1 MVIKSLV
8 PALLVYDNKVML
20 YNNKAITFNL
30 LANEIEI
37 TNFTVNEVD
46 MGESVITMDVYFGPE
61 EEPGFNL
68 NWTVMYN
75 GETYHLK
82 SYAPP
87 GIKDL
92 KSLRYKYTLTFVS
105 EREDLK
111 FYPFSNIIKLTDG
124 TLQTIGTKFAFLA
137 DLTEFVG
144 RLNDNLTY
152 YYGARWKVVLNPDME
167 INPFR
172 ATVSVDKTTIWD
184 VLTQLYELYSVRWS
198 IEEDNGQISIKVG
211 FPAPEIEHI
220 FDYGD
225 VPMDEANADGTGLVS
240 IQRVNDQTD
249 IYTRLIGRGS
259 TRNLPYRYFKGAAGA
274 FVGDPDANAITELS
288 YYSNLMPKS
297 YRDYVRGWNDATA
310 GKDPAEG
317 NNPYYMLGYSDMK
330 AGRQMYPSDYADSP
344 MQEKWGVRVGV
355 LEDNE
360 EIYPSIQN
368 VWLGTLGRAD
378 EVIAVEEVTND
389 NVPEEDANF
398 PVEASTINAQIDVND
413 QQNMSGAYGHLY
425 ELEPYVMESDMLT
438 TLRPNQRISCDFLLR
453 LTAYI
458 QYLEYNSGPIIGNPP
473 NIEGKWI
480 GLWDQQWIMSP
491 LVDETSSIH
500 RWNYEILI
508 QAVDYTTGEVVATKT
523 LTPDDW
529 EYSAISIDLTVP
541 AAGNYKL
548 RITASAPKENQQ
560 QYTYLRTFATPDGLI
575 PYRVRDKQGD
585 PVEYKRWSANGFK
598 MTLNATNIKV
608 LNEVGI
614 GEYKQTFDIWI
625 KDIWGETG
633 SIVDVWWPKIGQREA
648 TVMFSDGLLAGE
660 DYEFVIAKD
669 PTLGNP
675 EAKDPE
681 TGDYWCIWEDDS
693 KQIETVDEEGNTIT
707 VKSKYRLSLIKS
719 DAELRASGLML
730 PNTKQNAKPGDHF
743 FLINIEMPHQYVLWA
758 EDKLQDYLEVELDR
772 VDDENPTFSAKPSAI
787 FCESFEERE
796 KLRPGTKI
804 RLHNNQ
810 LIGDTDLVLYI
821 NNLTIAYKEGKLLP
835 EWTITVSEEMVAS
848 KTSTSAIQGEI
859 RRLSSNIM
867 SSSQIVAEAAKTFET
882 LFLRKDGIAARSYSP
897 THFTED
903 VTFTHTM
910 SSDNFKPGGFGG
922 SGWGAYK
929 DNDGNSVFEVDR
941 LIVRRRADFN
951 EVAINQVT
959 FFQGKQVFSAAGGEI
974 VKIDDGDGY
983 WRCWVS
989 DPNNATGPAFVNNDL
1004 AYSQIVEPE
1013 STELNRFYW
1022 RRIIN
1027 VGSGFI
1033 DLSKTEAAEGSSEP
1047 VVGDKV
1053 VQLGNTS
1060 DTSRQSAIIIDVTQE
1075 GGALMTWLDD
1085 ITTFSLVAKDNINL
1099 GRIEGKT
1106 WAEVFGN
1113 LYVGNR
1119 ERTKYL
1125 KYESLADG
1133 KNELSFVGDVIR
1145 AAAEEAYFQGSFIA
1159 QGYIGVGSETKVE
1172 SVLVGMTAEDADVPS
1187 GVAASEG
1194 RIRFW
1199 AGKPF
1204 SERYDAP
1211 TKILEGGKLISSE
1224 AEIKGEIVAE
1234 SGSIGGFQ
1242 IGDGRIGSISGPNDP
1257 DPNNGMSLYDS
1268 FIKFSEKSSNPIVD
1282 VKVFM
1287 GTNVFPA
1294 TTGATCMARFESW
1307 RDDNLFGY
1315 NIGLLIDVR
1324 GGRQN
1329 EAIRIKNG
1337 CVSGLAYKT
1346 LRVNASTTI
1355 DHSVMYV
1362 SCYNTSEITI
1372 TLPAVVPG
1380 GAEGSFVIVR
1390 RNNSANVKVNGNGAQ
1405 ILRGSASLETSVG
1418 EGLGDAALFLWDGQ
1432 NWLYNHM
1439 MR

>member
-124 TLQTIGTKFAFLA
+124 TLQTIGMKFAFLA

-144 RLNDNLTY
+144 RLRDNLAY
-152 YYGARWKVVLNPDME
+152 YYGARWKVILNPDME

-211 FPAPEIEHI
+211 FPSPEIEHI

-389 NVPEEDANF
+389 NYAEAEEEGEFAYKSTEIKVDFPGMDTRRGPVVYDKPFTQSVTSEEMEVKATLPTLTFSIYGKETSTVPRG
-398 PVEASTINAQIDVND
+398 VERYTKWFDSN
-413 QQNMSGAYGHLY
+413 H
-425 ELEPYVMESDMLT
+425 
-438 TLRPNQRISCDFLLR
+438 
-453 LTAYI
+453 
-458 QYLEYNSGPIIGNPP
+458 LEYAELYVYVLSESNQAVFSKALNALTDMEYTDARGEVQN
-473 NIEGKWI
+473 EGK
-480 GLWDQQWIMSP
+480 SKF
-491 LVDETSSIH
+491 
-500 RWNYEILI
+500 EIQLPM
-508 QAVDYTTGEVVATKT
+508 GK
-523 LTPDDW
+523 
-529 EYSAISIDLTVP
+529 
-541 AAGNYKL
+541 
-548 RITASAPKENQQ
+548 
-560 QYTYLRTFATPDGLI
+560 
-575 PYRVRDKQGD
+575 YRVRTSVSFKCTTNPGSNQHYYMAVTTG
-585 PVEYKRWSANGFK
+585 RFSAAPAEG
-598 MTLNATNIKV
+598 
-608 LNEVGI
+608 VGP
-614 GEYKQTFDIWI
+614 YRQVFDIWI

-730 PNTKQNAKPGDHF
+730 PNTKHNAKPGDHF

-810 LIGDTDLVLYI
+810 LIGETDLVLYI

-897 THFTED
+897 THFTAE
-903 VTFTHTM
+903 VTFADTTM
-910 SSDNFKPGGFGG
+910 SDNFRQGGFGG
-922 SGWGAYK
+922 SGWGMYK
-929 DNDGNSVFEVDR
+929 NLDGSSVFEVDH
-941 LIVRRRADFN
+941 LFVRRKMNVN
-951 EVAINQVT
+951 EIVINQIT
-959 FFQGKQVFSAAGGEI
+959 AIGGKQVLTSASGTISEVEDIGEA
-974 VKIDDGDGY
+974 
-983 WRCWVS
+983 WRCYLEQT
-989 DPNNATGPAFVNNDL
+989 DGKQTNEFVVGDQ
-1004 AYSQIVEPE
+1004 AYSQMIGDIDE
-1013 STELNRFYW
+1013 STLENVFYW
-1022 RRIIN
+1022 RKVVGIGIN
-1027 VGSGFI
+1027 YI
-1033 DLSKTEAAEGSSEP
+1033 DLSKTDAATNSDEP
-1047 VVGDKV
+1047 HAGDNV
-1053 VQLGNTS
+1053 VQLGNPT
-1060 DTSRQSAIIIDVTQE
+1060 DTSRQSAIVIDVSRE

-1085 ITTFSLVAKDNINL
+1085 ITGYNLTAKDSINL

-1119 ERTKYL
+1119 DRTKYL

-1172 SVLVGMTAEDADVPS
+1172 SVLVGMTADDAAVPS

-1194 RIRFW
+1194 QIRFW

-1242 IGDGRIGSISGPNDP
+1242 IGSGRIGSISDPNDP
-1257 DPNNGMSLYDS
+1257 NPTNGMSLYDS

-1282 VKVFM
+1282 VNVFM
-1287 GTNVFPA
+1287 GTNVFSA

-1307 RDDNLFGY
+1307 RDDNMFGY

-1324 GGRQN
+1324 GGQQN
-1329 EAIRIKNG
+1329 EAIRIENG
-1337 CVSGLAYKT
+1337 YVSGLAYKT
-1346 LRVNASTTI
+1346 LRISASTTI

-1380 GAEGSFVIVR
+1380 GAEGNFVIVR
-1390 RNNSANVKVNGNGAQ
+1390 RNNSANVKVNGNGAR
-1405 ILRGSASLETSVG
+1405 ILRGSASLETRVG

-1432 NWLYNHM
+1432 YWLYNHM

>member
-124 TLQTIGTKFAFLA
+124 TLQTIGMKFAFLA

-144 RLNDNLTY
+144 RLSDNLTY

-198 IEEDNGQISIKVG
+198 IEEDNGQISIKIG

-389 NVPEEDANF
+389 NYAEAEEEGEFAYKSTEIKVDF
-398 PVEASTINAQIDVND
+398 PGMDTRRGPVVYDKLFTQSVTSEEMEVKATLPTLTFSIYGKETSTIPRGVERYTKWFDSDHLDYAELNVYVLSESGQVVFTKALNALTDMEYTDARGKV
-413 QQNMSGAYGHLY
+413 QN
-425 ELEPYVMESDMLT
+425 
-438 TLRPNQRISCDFLLR
+438 
-453 LTAYI
+453 
-458 QYLEYNSGPIIGNPP
+458 
-473 NIEGKWI
+473 EGKSKFEVQLPM
-480 GLWDQQWIMSP
+480 GKYH
-491 LVDETSSIH
+491 VRT
-500 RWNYEILI
+500 
-508 QAVDYTTGEVVATKT
+508 AVSFKCTKNPGSNQHYYMAVTTGRFSVA
-523 LTPDDW
+523 
-529 EYSAISIDLTVP
+529 P
-541 AAGNYKL
+541 AEG
-548 RITASAPKENQQ
+548 I
-560 QYTYLRTFATPDGLI
+560 G
-575 PYRVRDKQGD
+575 PYRQV
-585 PVEYKRWSANGFK
+585 
-598 MTLNATNIKV
+598 
-608 LNEVGI
+608 
-614 GEYKQTFDIWI
+614 FDIWI

-810 LIGDTDLVLYI
+810 LIGETDLVLYI

-897 THFTED
+897 THFTAE
-903 VTFTHTM
+903 VTFADTTM
-910 SSDNFKPGGFGG
+910 SDNFRQGGFGG
-922 SGWGAYK
+922 YGWGMYK
-929 DNDGNSVFEVDR
+929 NPDGSSVFEVDH
-941 LIVRRRADFN
+941 LFVRRKMNVN
-951 EVAINQVT
+951 EIVINQIT
-959 FFQGKQVFSAAGGEI
+959 AIGGKQVLTSASGTISEVEDIGEA
-974 VKIDDGDGY
+974 
-983 WRCWVS
+983 WRCYLEQTDGKQTNEFAVG
-989 DPNNATGPAFVNNDL
+989 DQ
-1004 AYSQIVEPE
+1004 AYSQMIGDIDA
-1013 STELNRFYW
+1013 STLENVFYW
-1022 RRIIN
+1022 RKVVGIGIN
-1027 VGSGFI
+1027 YI
-1033 DLSKTEAAEGSSEP
+1033 DLSKTDAATNSDEP
-1047 VVGDKV
+1047 HVGDNV
-1053 VQLGNTS
+1053 VQLGNPT
-1060 DTSRQSAIIIDVTQE
+1060 DTSRQSAIVIDVSRE

-1085 ITTFSLVAKDNINL
+1085 ITGYNLTAKDSINL

-1194 RIRFW
+1194 QIRFW

-1257 DPNNGMSLYDS
+1257 GPNNGMSLYDS

-1282 VKVFM
+1282 VNVFM

-1324 GGRQN
+1324 GGQQN
-1329 EAIRIKNG
+1329 EAIRIENG
-1337 CVSGLAYKT
+1337 YVSGLAYKT
-1346 LRVNASTTI
+1346 LRVSASTTI

-1380 GAEGSFVIVR
+1380 GAEGNFVIVR

-1405 ILRGSASLETSVG
+1405 ILRSSTSLETSVG
-1418 EGLGDAALFLWDGQ
+1418 EGLGDAAMFLWDGQ
-1432 NWLYNHM
+1432 YWLYNHM
-1439 MR
+1439 YR

>member
-68 NWTVMYN
+68 NWTVQYN

-92 KSLRYKYTLTFVS
+92 KSLRYKYALTFVS

-124 TLQTIGTKFAFLA
+124 TLQTIGMKFAFLA
-137 DLTEFVG
+137 DLAEFVG
-144 RLNDNLTY
+144 RLRDNLAY
-152 YYGARWKVVLNPDME
+152 YYGARWKVILNPDME

-198 IEEDNGQISIKVG
+198 IEEDNGQISIKIG

-389 NVPEEDANF
+389 NYAEAEEEGEFAYKSTQIKVDF
-398 PVEASTINAQIDVND
+398 PGMDTRRGPVVYDKLFTQSVTSEEMEVKATLPTLTFSIYGKETSTIPRGVERYTKWFDSDHLDYAELNVYVLSESGQVVFTKALNALTDMEYTDARGEV
-413 QQNMSGAYGHLY
+413 QN
-425 ELEPYVMESDMLT
+425 
-438 TLRPNQRISCDFLLR
+438 
-453 LTAYI
+453 
-458 QYLEYNSGPIIGNPP
+458 
-473 NIEGKWI
+473 EGKSKFEVQLPM
-480 GLWDQQWIMSP
+480 GKYH
-491 LVDETSSIH
+491 VRT
-500 RWNYEILI
+500 
-508 QAVDYTTGEVVATKT
+508 AVSFKCTKNPGSNQHYYMAVTTGRFSVA
-523 LTPDDW
+523 
-529 EYSAISIDLTVP
+529 P
-541 AAGNYKL
+541 AEG
-548 RITASAPKENQQ
+548 I
-560 QYTYLRTFATPDGLI
+560 G
-575 PYRVRDKQGD
+575 PYRQV
-585 PVEYKRWSANGFK
+585 
-598 MTLNATNIKV
+598 
-608 LNEVGI
+608 
-614 GEYKQTFDIWI
+614 FDIWI

-810 LIGDTDLVLYI
+810 LIGETDLVLYI

-867 SSSQIVAEAAKTFET
+867 SSSQLVAEAAKTFET

-897 THFTED
+897 THFTAE
-903 VTFTHTM
+903 VTFADTTM
-910 SSDNFKPGGFGG
+910 SDNFRQGGFGG
-922 SGWGAYK
+922 SGWGMYK
-929 DNDGNSVFEVDR
+929 NQDGSSVFEVDH
-941 LIVRRRADFN
+941 LFVRRKMNVN
-951 EVAINQVT
+951 EIVINQIT
-959 FFQGKQVFSAAGGEI
+959 AIGGKQVLTSASGTISEVEDIGEA
-974 VKIDDGDGY
+974 
-983 WRCWVS
+983 WRCYLEQTDGKQTNEFAVG
-989 DPNNATGPAFVNNDL
+989 DQ
-1004 AYSQIVEPE
+1004 AYSQMIGDIDE
-1013 STELNRFYW
+1013 STLENVFYW
-1022 RRIIN
+1022 RKVVGIGIN
-1027 VGSGFI
+1027 YI
-1033 DLSKTEAAEGSSEP
+1033 DLSKTDAATNSNEP
-1047 VVGDKV
+1047 HVGDNV
-1053 VQLGNTS
+1053 VQLGNPT
-1060 DTSRQSAIIIDVTQE
+1060 DTSRQSAIVIDVSRE

-1085 ITTFSLVAKDNINL
+1085 ITGYNLTAKDSINL

-1194 RIRFW
+1194 QIRFW
-1199 AGKPF
+1199 AGKSF
-1204 SERYDAP
+1204 SERYEAP

-1282 VKVFM
+1282 VNVFM

-1307 RDDNLFGY
+1307 RDDNVFGY

-1324 GGRQN
+1324 GGQQN
-1329 EAIRIKNG
+1329 EAIRIENG
-1337 CVSGLAYKT
+1337 YVSGLAYKT
-1346 LRVNASTTI
+1346 LRVSASTTI

>member
-68 NWTVMYN
+68 NWTVQYN

-124 TLQTIGTKFAFLA
+124 TLQTIGMKFAFLA

-144 RLNDNLTY
+144 RLRDNLAY
-152 YYGARWKVVLNPDME
+152 YYGARWKVILNPDME

-211 FPAPEIEHI
+211 FPSPEIEHI

-389 NVPEEDANF
+389 NYAEAEEEGEFAYKSTEIKVDFPGMDTRRGPVVYDKTFTQSVTSEEMEVKATLPTLTFSIYGKETSTVPRG
-398 PVEASTINAQIDVND
+398 VERYTKWFDSN
-413 QQNMSGAYGHLY
+413 H
-425 ELEPYVMESDMLT
+425 
-438 TLRPNQRISCDFLLR
+438 
-453 LTAYI
+453 
-458 QYLEYNSGPIIGNPP
+458 LEYAELNVYVLSESNQVVFSKALNALTDMEYTDARGEVQN
-473 NIEGKWI
+473 EGK
-480 GLWDQQWIMSP
+480 SKF
-491 LVDETSSIH
+491 
-500 RWNYEILI
+500 EIQLPM
-508 QAVDYTTGEVVATKT
+508 GK
-523 LTPDDW
+523 
-529 EYSAISIDLTVP
+529 
-541 AAGNYKL
+541 
-548 RITASAPKENQQ
+548 
-560 QYTYLRTFATPDGLI
+560 
-575 PYRVRDKQGD
+575 YRVRTSVSFKCTTNPGSNQHYYMAVTTG
-585 PVEYKRWSANGFK
+585 RFSAAPAEG
-598 MTLNATNIKV
+598 
-608 LNEVGI
+608 VGP
-614 GEYKQTFDIWI
+614 YRQVFDIWI

-810 LIGDTDLVLYI
+810 LIGETDLVLYI

-867 SSSQIVAEAAKTFET
+867 SSSQIVAEATKTFET

-897 THFTED
+897 THFTAE
-903 VTFTHTM
+903 VTFADTTM
-910 SSDNFKPGGFGG
+910 SDNFRQGGFGG
-922 SGWGAYK
+922 SGWGMYK
-929 DNDGNSVFEVDR
+929 NLDGSSVFEVDH
-941 LIVRRRADFN
+941 LFVRRKMNVN
-951 EVAINQVT
+951 EIVINQIT
-959 FFQGKQVFSAAGGEI
+959 AIGGKQVLTSASGTISEVEDIGEA
-974 VKIDDGDGY
+974 
-983 WRCWVS
+983 WRCYLEQT
-989 DPNNATGPAFVNNDL
+989 DGKQTNEFVVGDQ
-1004 AYSQIVEPE
+1004 AYSQMIGDIDE
-1013 STELNRFYW
+1013 STLENVFYW
-1022 RRIIN
+1022 RKVVGIGIN
-1027 VGSGFI
+1027 YI
-1033 DLSKTEAAEGSSEP
+1033 DLSKTDAATNSNEP
-1047 VVGDKV
+1047 HVGDNV
-1053 VQLGNTS
+1053 VQLGNPT
-1060 DTSRQSAIIIDVTQE
+1060 DTSRQSAIVIDVSRE

-1085 ITTFSLVAKDNINL
+1085 ITGYNLTAKDSINL

-1194 RIRFW
+1194 QIRFW

-1204 SERYDAP
+1204 SKRYDAP

-1282 VKVFM
+1282 VNVFM

-1324 GGRQN
+1324 GGQQN
-1329 EAIRIKNG
+1329 EAIRIENG
-1337 CVSGLAYKT
+1337 YVSGLAYKT

-1380 GAEGSFVIVR
+1380 GAEGNFVIVR

-1432 NWLYNHM
+1432 YWLYNHM

>member
-8 PALLVYDNKVML
+8 PSLLVYDNKVML

-68 NWTVMYN
+68 NWTVQYN

-105 EREDLK
+105 ERENLK

-124 TLQTIGTKFAFLA
+124 TLQTIGMKFAFLA

-144 RLNDNLTY
+144 RLSDNLTY
-152 YYGARWKVVLNPDME
+152 YYGARWKVVLNPNME

-198 IEEDNGQISIKVG
+198 IEEDNGQISIKIG

-368 VWLGTLGRAD
+368 IWLGTLGRAD

-389 NVPEEDANF
+389 NYAEAEEEGEFAYKSTEIKVDF
-398 PVEASTINAQIDVND
+398 PGMDTRRGPVVYDKLFTQSVTSEEMEVKATLPTLTFSIYGKETSTILRGVERYTKWFDSDHLDYAELNVYVLSESGQVVFTKALNALTDMEYTDARGEV
-413 QQNMSGAYGHLY
+413 QN
-425 ELEPYVMESDMLT
+425 
-438 TLRPNQRISCDFLLR
+438 
-453 LTAYI
+453 
-458 QYLEYNSGPIIGNPP
+458 
-473 NIEGKWI
+473 EGKSKFEVQLPM
-480 GLWDQQWIMSP
+480 GKYH
-491 LVDETSSIH
+491 VRT
-500 RWNYEILI
+500 
-508 QAVDYTTGEVVATKT
+508 AVSFKCTKNPGSNQHYYMAVTTGRF
-523 LTPDDW
+523 
-529 EYSAISIDLTVP
+529 SAAP
-541 AAGNYKL
+541 AEGV
-548 RITASAPKENQQ
+548 
-560 QYTYLRTFATPDGLI
+560 G
-575 PYRVRDKQGD
+575 PYRQV
-585 PVEYKRWSANGFK
+585 
-598 MTLNATNIKV
+598 
-608 LNEVGI
+608 
-614 GEYKQTFDIWI
+614 FDIWI

-810 LIGDTDLVLYI
+810 LIGETDLVLYI

-867 SSSQIVAEAAKTFET
+867 SSSQLVAEAAKTFET

-897 THFTED
+897 THFTAE
-903 VTFTHTM
+903 VTFADTTM
-910 SSDNFKPGGFGG
+910 SDNFRQGGFGG
-922 SGWGAYK
+922 SGWGMYK
-929 DNDGNSVFEVDR
+929 NQDGSSVFEVDH
-941 LIVRRRADFN
+941 LFVRRKMNVN
-951 EVAINQVT
+951 EIVINQIT
-959 FFQGKQVFSAAGGEI
+959 AIGGKQVLTSASGTISEVEDIGEA
-974 VKIDDGDGY
+974 
-983 WRCWVS
+983 WRCYLEQTDGKQTNEFAVG
-989 DPNNATGPAFVNNDL
+989 DQ
-1004 AYSQIVEPE
+1004 AYSQMIGDIDE
-1013 STELNRFYW
+1013 STLENVFYW
-1022 RRIIN
+1022 RKVVGIGIN
-1027 VGSGFI
+1027 YI
-1033 DLSKTEAAEGSSEP
+1033 DLSKTDAATNSDEP
-1047 VVGDKV
+1047 HAGDNV
-1053 VQLGNTS
+1053 VQLGNPT
-1060 DTSRQSAIIIDVTQE
+1060 DTSRQSAIVIDVSRE

-1085 ITTFSLVAKDNINL
+1085 ITGYNLTAKDSINL

-1172 SVLVGMTAEDADVPS
+1172 SVLVGMTADDAAVPS

-1194 RIRFW
+1194 QIRFW

-1242 IGDGRIGSISGPNDP
+1242 IGSGRIGSISDPNDP
-1257 DPNNGMSLYDS
+1257 NPTNGMSLYDS

-1282 VKVFM
+1282 VNVFM
-1287 GTNVFPA
+1287 GTNVFSA

-1307 RDDNLFGY
+1307 RDDNMFGY

-1324 GGRQN
+1324 GGQQN
-1329 EAIRIKNG
+1329 EAIRIENG
-1337 CVSGLAYKT
+1337 YVSGLAYKT
-1346 LRVNASTTI
+1346 LRISASTTI

-1380 GAEGSFVIVR
+1380 GAEGNFVIVR
-1390 RNNSANVKVNGNGAQ
+1390 RNNSANVKVNGNGAR

-1418 EGLGDAALFLWDGQ
+1418 EGLGDAAMFLWDGQ
-1432 NWLYNHM
+1432 YWLYNHM
-1439 MR
+1439 YR

>member
-68 NWTVMYN
+68 NWTVQYN

-124 TLQTIGTKFAFLA
+124 TLQTIGMKFAFLA

-144 RLNDNLTY
+144 RLRDNLAY

-211 FPAPEIEHI
+211 FPSPEIEHI

-389 NVPEEDANF
+389 NYAEAEEEGEFAYKSTEIKVDF
-398 PVEASTINAQIDVND
+398 PRMDTRRGPVVYDKLFTQSVTSEEMEVKATLPTLTFSIYGKETSTIPRGVERYTKWFDSDHLDYAELNVYVLSESGQVVFTKALNALTDMEYTDARGEV
-413 QQNMSGAYGHLY
+413 QN
-425 ELEPYVMESDMLT
+425 
-438 TLRPNQRISCDFLLR
+438 
-453 LTAYI
+453 
-458 QYLEYNSGPIIGNPP
+458 
-473 NIEGKWI
+473 EGKSKFEVQLPM
-480 GLWDQQWIMSP
+480 GKYH
-491 LVDETSSIH
+491 VRT
-500 RWNYEILI
+500 
-508 QAVDYTTGEVVATKT
+508 AVSFKCTKNPGSNQHYYMAVTTGRFSVA
-523 LTPDDW
+523 
-529 EYSAISIDLTVP
+529 P
-541 AAGNYKL
+541 AEG
-548 RITASAPKENQQ
+548 I
-560 QYTYLRTFATPDGLI
+560 G
-575 PYRVRDKQGD
+575 PYRQV
-585 PVEYKRWSANGFK
+585 
-598 MTLNATNIKV
+598 
-608 LNEVGI
+608 
-614 GEYKQTFDIWI
+614 FDIWI

-693 KQIETVDEEGNTIT
+693 KHIETVDEEGNTIT

-929 DNDGNSVFEVDR
+929 DNDSNSVFEVDR
-941 LIVRRRADFN
+941 LIVRRKMNVN
-951 EVAINQVT
+951 EIVINQIT
-959 FFQGKQVFSAAGGEI
+959 AIGGKQVLTSASGTISEVEDIGEA
-974 VKIDDGDGY
+974 
-983 WRCWVS
+983 WRCYLEQTDGKQTNEFAVG
-989 DPNNATGPAFVNNDL
+989 DQ
-1004 AYSQIVEPE
+1004 AYSQMIGDINE
-1013 STELNRFYW
+1013 STLENVFYW
-1022 RRIIN
+1022 RKVVGIGIN
-1027 VGSGFI
+1027 YI
-1033 DLSKTEAAEGSSEP
+1033 DLSKTDAATNSDEP
-1047 VVGDKV
+1047 HIGDNV
-1053 VQLGNTS
+1053 VQLGNPT
-1060 DTSRQSAIIIDVTQE
+1060 DTSRQSAIVIDVSRE

-1085 ITTFSLVAKDNINL
+1085 ITGYNLTAKDSINL

-1172 SVLVGMTAEDADVPS
+1172 SVLVGMTAEDAEVPS

-1194 RIRFW
+1194 QIRFW

-1204 SERYDAP
+1204 SERYGAP

-1224 AEIKGEIVAE
+1224 ADIKGEIVAE

-1282 VKVFM
+1282 VNVFM

-1294 TTGATCMARFESW
+1294 TTGATCMARFECC

-1324 GGRQN
+1324 GGQQN

-1337 CVSGLAYKT
+1337 YVSGLAYKT

>member
-124 TLQTIGTKFAFLA
+124 TLQTIGMKFAFLA

-144 RLNDNLTY
+144 RLSDNLTY

-198 IEEDNGQISIKVG
+198 IEEDNGQISIKIG

-389 NVPEEDANF
+389 NYAEAEEEGEFAYKSTEIKVDF
-398 PVEASTINAQIDVND
+398 PGMDTRRGPVVYDKLFTQSVTSEEMEVKATLPTLTFSIYGKETSTIPRGVERYTKWFDSDHLDYAELNVYVLSESGQVVFTKALNALTDMEYTDARGKV
-413 QQNMSGAYGHLY
+413 QN
-425 ELEPYVMESDMLT
+425 
-438 TLRPNQRISCDFLLR
+438 
-453 LTAYI
+453 
-458 QYLEYNSGPIIGNPP
+458 
-473 NIEGKWI
+473 EGKSKFEVQLPV
-480 GLWDQQWIMSP
+480 GKYH
-491 LVDETSSIH
+491 VRT
-500 RWNYEILI
+500 
-508 QAVDYTTGEVVATKT
+508 AVSFKCTKNPGSNQHYYMAVTTGRFSVA
-523 LTPDDW
+523 
-529 EYSAISIDLTVP
+529 P
-541 AAGNYKL
+541 AEG
-548 RITASAPKENQQ
+548 I
-560 QYTYLRTFATPDGLI
+560 G
-575 PYRVRDKQGD
+575 PYRQV
-585 PVEYKRWSANGFK
+585 
-598 MTLNATNIKV
+598 
-608 LNEVGI
+608 
-614 GEYKQTFDIWI
+614 FDIWI

-810 LIGDTDLVLYI
+810 LIGETDLVLYI

-897 THFTED
+897 THFTAE
-903 VTFTHTM
+903 VTFADTTM
-910 SSDNFKPGGFGG
+910 SDNFRQGGFGG
-922 SGWGAYK
+922 YGWGMYK
-929 DNDGNSVFEVDR
+929 NPDGSSVFEVDH
-941 LIVRRRADFN
+941 LFVRRKMNVN
-951 EVAINQVT
+951 EIVINQIT
-959 FFQGKQVFSAAGGEI
+959 AIGGKQVLTSASGTISEVEDIGEA
-974 VKIDDGDGY
+974 
-983 WRCWVS
+983 WRCYLEQTDGKQTNEFAVG
-989 DPNNATGPAFVNNDL
+989 DQ
-1004 AYSQIVEPE
+1004 AYSQMIGDIDA
-1013 STELNRFYW
+1013 STLENVFYW
-1022 RRIIN
+1022 RKVVGIGIN
-1027 VGSGFI
+1027 YI
-1033 DLSKTEAAEGSSEP
+1033 DLSKTDAATNSDEP
-1047 VVGDKV
+1047 HVGDNV
-1053 VQLGNTS
+1053 VQLGNPT
-1060 DTSRQSAIIIDVTQE
+1060 DTSRQSAIVIDVSRE

-1085 ITTFSLVAKDNINL
+1085 ITGYNLTAKDSINL

-1194 RIRFW
+1194 QIRFW

-1242 IGDGRIGSISGPNDP
+1242 IGDGRIGSISSPNDP

-1282 VKVFM
+1282 VNVFM

-1324 GGRQN
+1324 GGQQN
-1329 EAIRIKNG
+1329 EAIHIKNG
-1337 CVSGLAYKT
+1337 YVSGLAYKT
-1346 LRVNASTTI
+1346 LRVSASTTI

-1380 GAEGSFVIVR
+1380 KAEGSFVIVR

-1405 ILRGSASLETSVG
+1405 ILRSSTSLETSVG
-1418 EGLGDAALFLWDGQ
+1418 EGLGDAAMFLWDGQ
-1432 NWLYNHM
+1432 YWLYNHM
-1439 MR
+1439 YR

>member
-68 NWTVMYN
+68 NWTVQYN

-124 TLQTIGTKFAFLA
+124 TLQTIGMKFAFLA

-144 RLNDNLTY
+144 RLRDNLAY
-152 YYGARWKVVLNPDME
+152 YYGARWKVILNPDME

-211 FPAPEIEHI
+211 FPSPEIEHI

-389 NVPEEDANF
+389 NYAEAEEEGEFAYKSTEIKVDFPGMDTRRGPVVYDKLFTQSVTSEEMEVKATLPTLTFSIYGKETSTVPRG
-398 PVEASTINAQIDVND
+398 VERYTKWFDSN
-413 QQNMSGAYGHLY
+413 H
-425 ELEPYVMESDMLT
+425 
-438 TLRPNQRISCDFLLR
+438 
-453 LTAYI
+453 
-458 QYLEYNSGPIIGNPP
+458 LEYAELNVYVLSESNQVVFSKALNALTDMEYTDARGEVQN
-473 NIEGKWI
+473 EGKSKFEI
-480 GLWDQQWIMSP
+480 QLPMGKYRVQ
-491 LVDETSSIH
+491 TSVSFKCTTNPGSNQH
-500 RWNYEILI
+500 YYM
-508 QAVDYTTGEVVATKT
+508 AVTTGRF
-523 LTPDDW
+523 
-529 EYSAISIDLTVP
+529 SAAP
-541 AAGNYKL
+541 AEGV
-548 RITASAPKENQQ
+548 
-560 QYTYLRTFATPDGLI
+560 G
-575 PYRVRDKQGD
+575 PYRQV
-585 PVEYKRWSANGFK
+585 
-598 MTLNATNIKV
+598 
-608 LNEVGI
+608 
-614 GEYKQTFDIWI
+614 FDIWI
-625 KDIWGETG
+625 KDIWGEIG

-810 LIGDTDLVLYI
+810 LIGETDLVLYI

-897 THFTED
+897 THFTAE
-903 VTFTHTM
+903 VTFADTTM
-910 SSDNFKPGGFGG
+910 SDNFRQGGFGG
-922 SGWGAYK
+922 SGWGIYK
-929 DNDGNSVFEVDR
+929 NQDGSSVFEVDH
-941 LIVRRRADFN
+941 LFVRRKMNVN
-951 EVAINQVT
+951 EIVINQIT
-959 FFQGKQVFSAAGGEI
+959 AIGGKQVLTSASGTISEVEDIGEA
-974 VKIDDGDGY
+974 
-983 WRCWVS
+983 WRCYLEQTDGKQTNEFAVG
-989 DPNNATGPAFVNNDL
+989 DQ
-1004 AYSQIVEPE
+1004 AYSQMIGDIDE
-1013 STELNRFYW
+1013 STLENVFYW
-1022 RRIIN
+1022 RKVVGIGIN
-1027 VGSGFI
+1027 YI
-1033 DLSKTEAAEGSSEP
+1033 DLSKTDAATNSDEP
-1047 VVGDKV
+1047 HAGDNV
-1053 VQLGNTS
+1053 VQLGNPT
-1060 DTSRQSAIIIDVTQE
+1060 DTSRQSAIVIDVSRE

-1085 ITTFSLVAKDNINL
+1085 ITGYNLTAKDSINL

-1194 RIRFW
+1194 QIRFW

-1282 VKVFM
+1282 VNVFM

-1337 CVSGLAYKT
+1337 YVSGLAYKT

-1372 TLPAVVPG
+1372 TLPVIVPG

-1405 ILRGSASLETSVG
+1405 ILRKSTSLETSVG
-1418 EGLGDAALFLWDGQ
+1418 EGLGDAAMFLWDGQ
-1432 NWLYNHM
+1432 YWLYNHM
-1439 MR
+1439 YR

>member
-124 TLQTIGTKFAFLA
+124 TLQTIGMKFAFLA

-144 RLNDNLTY
+144 RLSDNLTY

-198 IEEDNGQISIKVG
+198 IEEDNGQISIKIG

-330 AGRQMYPSDYADSP
+330 AGRQMYPSDYADSS

-389 NVPEEDANF
+389 NYAEAEEEGEFAYKSTEIKVDF
-398 PVEASTINAQIDVND
+398 PGMDTRRGPVVYDKLFTQSVTSEEMEVKATLPTLTFSIYGKETSTIPRGVERYTKWFDSDHLDYAELNVYVLSESGQVVFTKALNALTDMEYTDARGKV
-413 QQNMSGAYGHLY
+413 QN
-425 ELEPYVMESDMLT
+425 
-438 TLRPNQRISCDFLLR
+438 
-453 LTAYI
+453 
-458 QYLEYNSGPIIGNPP
+458 
-473 NIEGKWI
+473 EGKSKFEVQLPM
-480 GLWDQQWIMSP
+480 GKYH
-491 LVDETSSIH
+491 VRT
-500 RWNYEILI
+500 
-508 QAVDYTTGEVVATKT
+508 AVSFKCTKNPGSNQHYYMAVTTGRFSVA
-523 LTPDDW
+523 
-529 EYSAISIDLTVP
+529 P
-541 AAGNYKL
+541 AEG
-548 RITASAPKENQQ
+548 I
-560 QYTYLRTFATPDGLI
+560 G
-575 PYRVRDKQGD
+575 PYRQV
-585 PVEYKRWSANGFK
+585 
-598 MTLNATNIKV
+598 
-608 LNEVGI
+608 
-614 GEYKQTFDIWI
+614 FDIWI

-810 LIGDTDLVLYI
+810 LIGETDLVLYI

-859 RRLSSNIM
+859 RRLSSNLM

-897 THFTED
+897 THFTAE
-903 VTFTHTM
+903 VTFADTTM
-910 SSDNFKPGGFGG
+910 SDNFRQGGFGG
-922 SGWGAYK
+922 SGWGMYK
-929 DNDGNSVFEVDR
+929 NLDGSSVFEVDH
-941 LIVRRRADFN
+941 LFVRRKMNVN
-951 EVAINQVT
+951 EIVINQIT
-959 FFQGKQVFSAAGGEI
+959 AIGGKQVLTSASGTISEVEDIGEA
-974 VKIDDGDGY
+974 
-983 WRCWVS
+983 WRCYLEQTDGKQTNEFAVG
-989 DPNNATGPAFVNNDL
+989 DQ
-1004 AYSQIVEPE
+1004 AYSQMIGDIDE
-1013 STELNRFYW
+1013 STLENVFYW
-1022 RRIIN
+1022 RKVVGIGIN
-1027 VGSGFI
+1027 YI
-1033 DLSKTEAAEGSSEP
+1033 DLSKTDAATNSNEP
-1047 VVGDKV
+1047 HVGDNV
-1053 VQLGNTS
+1053 VQLGNPT
-1060 DTSRQSAIIIDVTQE
+1060 DTSRQSAIVIDVSRE

-1085 ITTFSLVAKDNINL
+1085 ITGYNLTAKDSINL

-1194 RIRFW
+1194 QIRFW

-1282 VKVFM
+1282 VNVFM

-1307 RDDNLFGY
+1307 RDDDLFGY

-1324 GGRQN
+1324 GGKQN

-1346 LRVNASTTI
+1346 LRVSASTTI

-1380 GAEGSFVIVR
+1380 KAEGSFVIVR

-1405 ILRGSASLETSVG
+1405 ILRSSTSLETSVG
-1418 EGLGDAALFLWDGQ
+1418 EGLGDAAMFLWDGQ
-1432 NWLYNHM
+1432 YWLYNHM
-1439 MR
+1439 YR

>member
-30 LANEIEI
+30 SANEIEI

-124 TLQTIGTKFAFLA
+124 TLQTIGMKFAFLA

-144 RLNDNLTY
+144 RLSDNLTY

-198 IEEDNGQISIKVG
+198 IEEDNGQISIKIG

-389 NVPEEDANF
+389 NYAEAEEEGEFAYKSTEIKVDF
-398 PVEASTINAQIDVND
+398 PGMDTRRGPVVYDKLFTQSVTSEEMEVKATLPTLTFSIYGKETSTIPRGVERYTKWFDSDHLDYAELNVYVLSESGQVVFTKALNALTDMEYTDARGKV
-413 QQNMSGAYGHLY
+413 QN
-425 ELEPYVMESDMLT
+425 
-438 TLRPNQRISCDFLLR
+438 
-453 LTAYI
+453 
-458 QYLEYNSGPIIGNPP
+458 
-473 NIEGKWI
+473 EGKSKFEVQLPM
-480 GLWDQQWIMSP
+480 GKYH
-491 LVDETSSIH
+491 VRT
-500 RWNYEILI
+500 
-508 QAVDYTTGEVVATKT
+508 AVSFKCTKNPGSNQHYYMAVTTGRFSVA
-523 LTPDDW
+523 
-529 EYSAISIDLTVP
+529 P
-541 AAGNYKL
+541 AEG
-548 RITASAPKENQQ
+548 I
-560 QYTYLRTFATPDGLI
+560 G
-575 PYRVRDKQGD
+575 PYRQV
-585 PVEYKRWSANGFK
+585 
-598 MTLNATNIKV
+598 
-608 LNEVGI
+608 
-614 GEYKQTFDIWI
+614 FDIWI

-810 LIGDTDLVLYI
+810 LIGETDLVLYI

-859 RRLSSNIM
+859 RRLSSNLM

-897 THFTED
+897 THFTAE
-903 VTFTHTM
+903 VTFADTTM
-910 SSDNFKPGGFGG
+910 SDNFRQGGFGG
-922 SGWGAYK
+922 SGWGMYK
-929 DNDGNSVFEVDR
+929 NLDGSSVFEVDH
-941 LIVRRRADFN
+941 LFVRRKMNVN
-951 EVAINQVT
+951 EIVINQIT
-959 FFQGKQVFSAAGGEI
+959 AIGGKQVLTSASGTISEVEDIGEA
-974 VKIDDGDGY
+974 
-983 WRCWVS
+983 WRCYLEQTDGKQTNEFAVG
-989 DPNNATGPAFVNNDL
+989 DQ
-1004 AYSQIVEPE
+1004 AYSQMIGDIDE
-1013 STELNRFYW
+1013 STLENVFYW
-1022 RRIIN
+1022 RKVVGIGIN
-1027 VGSGFI
+1027 YI
-1033 DLSKTEAAEGSSEP
+1033 DLSKTDAATNSNEP
-1047 VVGDKV
+1047 HVGDNV
-1053 VQLGNTS
+1053 VQLGNPT
-1060 DTSRQSAIIIDVTQE
+1060 DTSRQSAIVIDVSRE

-1085 ITTFSLVAKDNINL
+1085 ITGYNLTAKDSINL

-1194 RIRFW
+1194 QIRFW

-1242 IGDGRIGSISGPNDP
+1242 IGDGRIGSISGPNDL

-1282 VKVFM
+1282 VNVFM

-1324 GGRQN
+1324 GGQQN
-1329 EAIRIKNG
+1329 EAIRIENG
-1337 CVSGLAYKT
+1337 YVSGLAYKT
-1346 LRVNASTTI
+1346 LRVSASTTI

-1380 GAEGSFVIVR
+1380 GAEGNFVIVR

-1405 ILRGSASLETSVG
+1405 ILRSSTSLETSVG
-1418 EGLGDAALFLWDGQ
+1418 EGLGDAAMFLWDGQ
-1432 NWLYNHM
+1432 YWLYNHM
-1439 MR
+1439 YR

>member
-46 MGESVITMDVYFGPE
+46 MGESVITMDVHFGPE

-68 NWTVMYN
+68 NWTVQYN

-124 TLQTIGTKFAFLA
+124 TLQTIGMKFAFLA

-144 RLNDNLTY
+144 RLRDNLAY
-152 YYGARWKVVLNPDME
+152 YYGARWKVILNPDME

-225 VPMDEANADGTGLVS
+225 VPMDETNADGTGLVS

-389 NVPEEDANF
+389 NYAEAEEEGEFAYKSTEIKVDFPGMDTRRGPVVYDKTFTQSVTSEEMEVKATLPTLTFCIYGKETSTVPRG
-398 PVEASTINAQIDVND
+398 VERYTKWFDSN
-413 QQNMSGAYGHLY
+413 H
-425 ELEPYVMESDMLT
+425 
-438 TLRPNQRISCDFLLR
+438 
-453 LTAYI
+453 
-458 QYLEYNSGPIIGNPP
+458 LEYAELNVYVLSESNQVVFSKALNALTDMEYTDARGEVQN
-473 NIEGKWI
+473 EGK
-480 GLWDQQWIMSP
+480 SKF
-491 LVDETSSIH
+491 
-500 RWNYEILI
+500 EIQLPM
-508 QAVDYTTGEVVATKT
+508 GK
-523 LTPDDW
+523 
-529 EYSAISIDLTVP
+529 
-541 AAGNYKL
+541 
-548 RITASAPKENQQ
+548 
-560 QYTYLRTFATPDGLI
+560 
-575 PYRVRDKQGD
+575 YRVRTSVSFKCTTNPGSNQHYYMAVTTG
-585 PVEYKRWSANGFK
+585 RFSAAPAEG
-598 MTLNATNIKV
+598 
-608 LNEVGI
+608 VGP
-614 GEYKQTFDIWI
+614 YRQVFDIWI

-810 LIGDTDLVLYI
+810 LIGETDLVLYI

-897 THFTED
+897 THFTAE
-903 VTFTHTM
+903 VTFADTTM
-910 SSDNFKPGGFGG
+910 SDNFRQGGFGG
-922 SGWGAYK
+922 SGWGLSK
-929 DNDGNSVFEVDR
+929 NPDGSSVFEVDH
-941 LIVRRRADFN
+941 LFVRRKMNVN
-951 EVAINQVT
+951 EIVINQIT
-959 FFQGKQVFSAAGGEI
+959 AIGGKQVLTSASGTISEVEDIGEA
-974 VKIDDGDGY
+974 
-983 WRCWVS
+983 WRCYLEQT
-989 DPNNATGPAFVNNDL
+989 DGKQTNEFVVGDQ
-1004 AYSQIVEPE
+1004 AYSQMIGDIDE
-1013 STELNRFYW
+1013 STLENVFYW
-1022 RRIIN
+1022 RKVVGIGIN
-1027 VGSGFI
+1027 YI
-1033 DLSKTEAAEGSSEP
+1033 DLSKTDAATNSNEP
-1047 VVGDKV
+1047 HVGDNV
-1053 VQLGNTS
+1053 VQLGNPT
-1060 DTSRQSAIIIDVTQE
+1060 DTSRQSAIVIDVSRE

-1085 ITTFSLVAKDNINL
+1085 ITGYNLTAKDSINL

-1194 RIRFW
+1194 QIRFW

-1282 VKVFM
+1282 VNVFM

-1324 GGRQN
+1324 GGQQN
-1329 EAIRIKNG
+1329 EAIRIENG
-1337 CVSGLAYKT
+1337 YVSGLAYKT

-1372 TLPAVVPG
+1372 TLPAVMSG
-1380 GAEGSFVIVR
+1380 GAEGNFVIVR

-1432 NWLYNHM
+1432 YWLYNHM

>member
-68 NWTVMYN
+68 NWTVQYN

-124 TLQTIGTKFAFLA
+124 TLQTIGMKFAFLA

-144 RLNDNLTY
+144 RLRDNLAY
-152 YYGARWKVVLNPDME
+152 YYGARWKVILNPDME

-198 IEEDNGQISIKVG
+198 IEEDNGQISIKIG
-211 FPAPEIEHI
+211 FPSPEIEHI

-389 NVPEEDANF
+389 NYAEAEEEGEFAYKSTEIKVDFPGMDTRRGPVVYDKLFTQSVTSEEMEVKATLPTLTFSIYGKETSTVPRG
-398 PVEASTINAQIDVND
+398 VERYTKWFDSN
-413 QQNMSGAYGHLY
+413 H
-425 ELEPYVMESDMLT
+425 
-438 TLRPNQRISCDFLLR
+438 
-453 LTAYI
+453 
-458 QYLEYNSGPIIGNPP
+458 LEYAELNVYVLSESNQVVFSKALNALTDMEYTDARGEVQN
-473 NIEGKWI
+473 EGKSKFEI
-480 GLWDQQWIMSP
+480 QLPMGKYRVQ
-491 LVDETSSIH
+491 TSVSFKCTTNPGSNQH
-500 RWNYEILI
+500 YYM
-508 QAVDYTTGEVVATKT
+508 AVTTGRF
-523 LTPDDW
+523 
-529 EYSAISIDLTVP
+529 SAAP
-541 AAGNYKL
+541 AEGV
-548 RITASAPKENQQ
+548 
-560 QYTYLRTFATPDGLI
+560 G
-575 PYRVRDKQGD
+575 PYRQV
-585 PVEYKRWSANGFK
+585 
-598 MTLNATNIKV
+598 
-608 LNEVGI
+608 
-614 GEYKQTFDIWI
+614 FDIWI
-625 KDIWGETG
+625 KDIWGEIG

-810 LIGDTDLVLYI
+810 LIGETDLVLYI

-897 THFTED
+897 THFTAE
-903 VTFTHTM
+903 VTFADTTM
-910 SSDNFKPGGFGG
+910 SDNFRQGGFGG
-922 SGWGAYK
+922 SGWGIYK
-929 DNDGNSVFEVDR
+929 NQDGSSVFEVDH
-941 LIVRRRADFN
+941 LFVRRKMNVN
-951 EVAINQVT
+951 EIVINQIT
-959 FFQGKQVFSAAGGEI
+959 AIGGKQVLTSASGTISEVEDIGEA
-974 VKIDDGDGY
+974 
-983 WRCWVS
+983 WRCYLEQTDGKQTNEFAVG
-989 DPNNATGPAFVNNDL
+989 DQ
-1004 AYSQIVEPE
+1004 AYSQMIGDIDE
-1013 STELNRFYW
+1013 STLENVFYW
-1022 RRIIN
+1022 RKVVGIGIN
-1027 VGSGFI
+1027 YI
-1033 DLSKTEAAEGSSEP
+1033 DLSKTDAATNSDEP
-1047 VVGDKV
+1047 HAGDNV
-1053 VQLGNTS
+1053 VQLGNPT
-1060 DTSRQSAIIIDVTQE
+1060 DTSRQSAIVIDVSRE

-1085 ITTFSLVAKDNINL
+1085 ITGYNLTAKDSINL

-1194 RIRFW
+1194 QIRFW

-1282 VKVFM
+1282 VNVFM

-1337 CVSGLAYKT
+1337 YVSGLAYKT

-1372 TLPAVVPG
+1372 TLPVIVPG

-1405 ILRGSASLETSVG
+1405 ILRKSTSLETSVG
-1418 EGLGDAALFLWDGQ
+1418 EGLGDAAMFLWDGQ
-1432 NWLYNHM
+1432 YWLYNHM
-1439 MR
+1439 YR

>member
-1 MVIKSLV
+1 MIIKSLV

-68 NWTVMYN
+68 NWTVQYN

-105 EREDLK
+105 ERENLK

-124 TLQTIGTKFAFLA
+124 TLQTIGMKFAFLA

-144 RLNDNLTY
+144 RLSDNLTY

-198 IEEDNGQISIKVG
+198 IEEDNGQISIKIG

-389 NVPEEDANF
+389 NYAEAEEKGEFAYKSTEIKVDF
-398 PVEASTINAQIDVND
+398 PGMDTRRGPVVYDKLFTQSVTSEEMEVKATLPTLTFSIYGKETSTIPRGVERYTKWFDSDHLDYAELNVYVLSESGQVVFTKALNALTDMEYTDARGEV
-413 QQNMSGAYGHLY
+413 QN
-425 ELEPYVMESDMLT
+425 
-438 TLRPNQRISCDFLLR
+438 
-453 LTAYI
+453 
-458 QYLEYNSGPIIGNPP
+458 
-473 NIEGKWI
+473 EGKSKFEVQLPM
-480 GLWDQQWIMSP
+480 GKYH
-491 LVDETSSIH
+491 VRT
-500 RWNYEILI
+500 
-508 QAVDYTTGEVVATKT
+508 AVSFKCTKNPGSNQHYYMAVTTGRF
-523 LTPDDW
+523 
-529 EYSAISIDLTVP
+529 SAAP
-541 AAGNYKL
+541 AEGV
-548 RITASAPKENQQ
+548 
-560 QYTYLRTFATPDGLI
+560 G
-575 PYRVRDKQGD
+575 PYRQV
-585 PVEYKRWSANGFK
+585 
-598 MTLNATNIKV
+598 
-608 LNEVGI
+608 
-614 GEYKQTFDIWI
+614 FDIWI

-810 LIGDTDLVLYI
+810 LIGETDLVLYI

-882 LFLRKDGIAARSYSP
+882 LFLRKDGIVARSYSP
-897 THFTED
+897 THFTAE
-903 VTFTHTM
+903 VTFADTTM
-910 SSDNFKPGGFGG
+910 SDNFRQGGFGG
-922 SGWGAYK
+922 YGWGMYK
-929 DNDGNSVFEVDR
+929 NPDGSSVFEVDH
-941 LIVRRRADFN
+941 LFVRRKMNVN
-951 EVAINQVT
+951 EIVINQIT
-959 FFQGKQVFSAAGGEI
+959 AIGGKQVLTSASGTISEVEDIGEA
-974 VKIDDGDGY
+974 
-983 WRCWVS
+983 WRCYLEQT
-989 DPNNATGPAFVNNDL
+989 DGKQTNEFVVGDQ
-1004 AYSQIVEPE
+1004 AYSQMIGDIDE
-1013 STELNRFYW
+1013 STLENVFYW
-1022 RRIIN
+1022 RKVVGIGIN
-1027 VGSGFI
+1027 YI
-1033 DLSKTEAAEGSSEP
+1033 DLSKTDAATNSDEP
-1047 VVGDKV
+1047 HAGDNV
-1053 VQLGNTS
+1053 VQLGNPT
-1060 DTSRQSAIIIDVTQE
+1060 DTSRQSAIVIDVSRE

-1085 ITTFSLVAKDNINL
+1085 ITGYNLTAKDSINL

-1119 ERTKYL
+1119 DRTKYL

-1172 SVLVGMTAEDADVPS
+1172 SVLVGMTADDAAVPS

-1194 RIRFW
+1194 QIRFW

-1242 IGDGRIGSISGPNDP
+1242 IGSGRIGSISDPNDP
-1257 DPNNGMSLYDS
+1257 NPTNGMSLYDS

-1282 VKVFM
+1282 VNVFM
-1287 GTNVFPA
+1287 GTNVFSA

-1307 RDDNLFGY
+1307 RDDNMFGY

-1324 GGRQN
+1324 GGQQN
-1329 EAIRIKNG
+1329 EAIRIENG
-1337 CVSGLAYKT
+1337 YVSGLAYKT
-1346 LRVNASTTI
+1346 LRVSASTTI

-1380 GAEGSFVIVR
+1380 RSEGSFVIVR

-1405 ILRGSASLETSVG
+1405 ILRSSTSLETSVG
-1418 EGLGDAALFLWDGQ
+1418 EGLGDAAMFLWDGQ
-1432 NWLYNHM
+1432 YWLYNHM
-1439 MR
+1439 YR

>member
-68 NWTVMYN
+68 NWTVQYN

-124 TLQTIGTKFAFLA
+124 TLQTIGMKFAFLA

-144 RLNDNLTY
+144 RLRDNLAY
-152 YYGARWKVVLNPDME
+152 YYGARWKVILNPDME

-211 FPAPEIEHI
+211 FPSPEIEHI

-389 NVPEEDANF
+389 NYAEAEEEGEFAYKSTEIKVDFPGMDTRRGPVVYDKTFTQSVTSEEMEVKATLPTLTFSIYGKETSTVPRG
-398 PVEASTINAQIDVND
+398 VERYTKWFDSN
-413 QQNMSGAYGHLY
+413 H
-425 ELEPYVMESDMLT
+425 
-438 TLRPNQRISCDFLLR
+438 
-453 LTAYI
+453 
-458 QYLEYNSGPIIGNPP
+458 LEYAELNVYVLSESNQVVFSKALNALTDMEYTDARGEVQN
-473 NIEGKWI
+473 EGK
-480 GLWDQQWIMSP
+480 SKF
-491 LVDETSSIH
+491 
-500 RWNYEILI
+500 EIQLPM
-508 QAVDYTTGEVVATKT
+508 GK
-523 LTPDDW
+523 
-529 EYSAISIDLTVP
+529 
-541 AAGNYKL
+541 
-548 RITASAPKENQQ
+548 
-560 QYTYLRTFATPDGLI
+560 
-575 PYRVRDKQGD
+575 YRVRTSVSFKCTTNPGSNQHYYMAVTTG
-585 PVEYKRWSANGFK
+585 RFSAAPAEG
-598 MTLNATNIKV
+598 
-608 LNEVGI
+608 VGP
-614 GEYKQTFDIWI
+614 YRQVFDIWI

-810 LIGDTDLVLYI
+810 LIGETDLVLYI

-867 SSSQIVAEAAKTFET
+867 SSSQIAAEAAKTFET

-897 THFTED
+897 THFTAE
-903 VTFTHTM
+903 VTFADTTM
-910 SSDNFKPGGFGG
+910 SDNFRQGGFGG
-922 SGWGAYK
+922 SGWGMYK
-929 DNDGNSVFEVDR
+929 NLDGSYVFEVDH
-941 LIVRRRADFN
+941 LFVRRKMNVN
-951 EVAINQVT
+951 EIVINQIT
-959 FFQGKQVFSAAGGEI
+959 AIGGKQVLTSASGTISEVEDIGEA
-974 VKIDDGDGY
+974 
-983 WRCWVS
+983 WRCYLEQT
-989 DPNNATGPAFVNNDL
+989 DGKQTNEFVVGDQ
-1004 AYSQIVEPE
+1004 AYSQMIGDIDE
-1013 STELNRFYW
+1013 STLENVFYW
-1022 RRIIN
+1022 RKVVGIGIN
-1027 VGSGFI
+1027 YI
-1033 DLSKTEAAEGSSEP
+1033 DLSKTDAATNSNEP
-1047 VVGDKV
+1047 HVGDNV
-1053 VQLGNTS
+1053 VQLGNPT
-1060 DTSRQSAIIIDVTQE
+1060 DTSRQSAIVIDVSRE

-1085 ITTFSLVAKDNINL
+1085 ITGYNLTAKDSINL

-1194 RIRFW
+1194 QIRFW

-1224 AEIKGEIVAE
+1224 AEIKGEIVSE

-1282 VKVFM
+1282 VNVFM

-1324 GGRQN
+1324 GGQQN
-1329 EAIRIKNG
+1329 EAIRIENG
-1337 CVSGLAYKT
+1337 YVSGLAYKT

-1380 GAEGSFVIVR
+1380 GAEGNFVIVR

-1432 NWLYNHM
+1432 YWLYNHM

>member
-68 NWTVMYN
+68 NWTVQYN

-124 TLQTIGTKFAFLA
+124 TLQTIGMKFAFLA

-144 RLNDNLTY
+144 RLRDNLAY
-152 YYGARWKVVLNPDME
+152 YYGARWKVILNPDME

-172 ATVSVDKTTIWD
+172 VTVSVDKTTIWD

-211 FPAPEIEHI
+211 FPSPEIEHI

-389 NVPEEDANF
+389 NYAEAEEEGEFAYKSTEIKVDFPGMDTRRDPVVYDKTFTQSVTSEEMEVKATLPTLTFSIYGKETSTVPRG
-398 PVEASTINAQIDVND
+398 VERYTKWFDSN
-413 QQNMSGAYGHLY
+413 H
-425 ELEPYVMESDMLT
+425 
-438 TLRPNQRISCDFLLR
+438 
-453 LTAYI
+453 
-458 QYLEYNSGPIIGNPP
+458 LEYAELNVYVLSESNQVVFSKALNALTDMEYTDARGEVQN
-473 NIEGKWI
+473 EGK
-480 GLWDQQWIMSP
+480 SKF
-491 LVDETSSIH
+491 
-500 RWNYEILI
+500 EIQLPM
-508 QAVDYTTGEVVATKT
+508 GK
-523 LTPDDW
+523 
-529 EYSAISIDLTVP
+529 
-541 AAGNYKL
+541 
-548 RITASAPKENQQ
+548 
-560 QYTYLRTFATPDGLI
+560 
-575 PYRVRDKQGD
+575 YRVRTSVSFKCTTNPGSNQHYYMAVTTG
-585 PVEYKRWSANGFK
+585 RFSAAPAEG
-598 MTLNATNIKV
+598 
-608 LNEVGI
+608 VGP
-614 GEYKQTFDIWI
+614 YRQVFDIWI

-810 LIGDTDLVLYI
+810 LIGETDLVLYI

-897 THFTED
+897 THFTAE
-903 VTFTHTM
+903 VTFADTTM
-910 SSDNFKPGGFGG
+910 SDNFRQGGFGG
-922 SGWGAYK
+922 SGWGMYK
-929 DNDGNSVFEVDR
+929 NPDGSSVFEVDH
-941 LIVRRRADFN
+941 LFVRRKMNVN
-951 EVAINQVT
+951 EIVINQIT
-959 FFQGKQVFSAAGGEI
+959 AIGGKQVLTSASGTISEVEDIGEA
-974 VKIDDGDGY
+974 
-983 WRCWVS
+983 WRCYLEQT
-989 DPNNATGPAFVNNDL
+989 DGKQTNEFVVGDQ
-1004 AYSQIVEPE
+1004 AYSQMIGDIDE
-1013 STELNRFYW
+1013 STLENVFYW
-1022 RRIIN
+1022 RKVVGIGIN
-1027 VGSGFI
+1027 YI
-1033 DLSKTEAAEGSSEP
+1033 DLSKTDAATNSNEP
-1047 VVGDKV
+1047 HVGDNV
-1053 VQLGNTS
+1053 VQLGNPT
-1060 DTSRQSAIIIDVTQE
+1060 DTSRQSAIVIDVSRE

-1085 ITTFSLVAKDNINL
+1085 ITGYNLTAKDSINL

-1194 RIRFW
+1194 QIRFW

-1282 VKVFM
+1282 VNVFM

-1307 RDDNLFGY
+1307 RADNLFGY

-1324 GGRQN
+1324 GGQQN
-1329 EAIRIKNG
+1329 EAIRIENG
-1337 CVSGLAYKT
+1337 YVSGLAYKT

-1372 TLPAVVPG
+1372 TLPAVMPG
-1380 GAEGSFVIVR
+1380 GAEGNFVIVR

-1432 NWLYNHM
+1432 YWLYNHM

>member
-46 MGESVITMDVYFGPE
+46 MGESVITMDVHFGPE

-68 NWTVMYN
+68 NWTVQYN

-124 TLQTIGTKFAFLA
+124 TLQTIGMKFAFLA

-144 RLNDNLTY
+144 RLRDNLAY
-152 YYGARWKVVLNPDME
+152 YYGARWKVILNPDME

-225 VPMDEANADGTGLVS
+225 VPMDETNADGTGLVS
-240 IQRVNDQTD
+240 IQRVNDQAD

-389 NVPEEDANF
+389 NYAEAEEEGEFAYKSTEIKVDFPGMDTRRGPVVYDKTFTQSVTSEEMEVKATLPTLTFSIYGKETSTVPRG
-398 PVEASTINAQIDVND
+398 VERYTKWFDSN
-413 QQNMSGAYGHLY
+413 H
-425 ELEPYVMESDMLT
+425 
-438 TLRPNQRISCDFLLR
+438 
-453 LTAYI
+453 
-458 QYLEYNSGPIIGNPP
+458 LEYAELNVYVLSESNQVVFSKALNALTDMEYTDARGEVQN
-473 NIEGKWI
+473 EGK
-480 GLWDQQWIMSP
+480 SKF
-491 LVDETSSIH
+491 
-500 RWNYEILI
+500 EIQLPM
-508 QAVDYTTGEVVATKT
+508 GK
-523 LTPDDW
+523 
-529 EYSAISIDLTVP
+529 
-541 AAGNYKL
+541 
-548 RITASAPKENQQ
+548 
-560 QYTYLRTFATPDGLI
+560 
-575 PYRVRDKQGD
+575 YRVRTSVSFKCTTNPGSNQHYYMAVTTG
-585 PVEYKRWSANGFK
+585 RFSAAPAEG
-598 MTLNATNIKV
+598 
-608 LNEVGI
+608 VGP
-614 GEYKQTFDIWI
+614 YRQVFDIWI

-810 LIGDTDLVLYI
+810 LIGETDLVLYI

-867 SSSQIVAEAAKTFET
+867 SSSQIVAEATKTFET

-897 THFTED
+897 THFTAE
-903 VTFTHTM
+903 VTFADTTM
-910 SSDNFKPGGFGG
+910 SDNFRQGGFGG
-922 SGWGAYK
+922 SGWGMYK
-929 DNDGNSVFEVDR
+929 NLDGSSVFEVDH
-941 LIVRRRADFN
+941 LFVRRKMNVN
-951 EVAINQVT
+951 EIVINQIT
-959 FFQGKQVFSAAGGEI
+959 AIGGKQVLTSASGTISEVEDIGEA
-974 VKIDDGDGY
+974 
-983 WRCWVS
+983 WRCYLEQT
-989 DPNNATGPAFVNNDL
+989 DGKQTNEFVVGDQ
-1004 AYSQIVEPE
+1004 AYSQMIGDIDE
-1013 STELNRFYW
+1013 STLENVFYW
-1022 RRIIN
+1022 RKVVGIGIN
-1027 VGSGFI
+1027 YI
-1033 DLSKTEAAEGSSEP
+1033 DLSKTDAATNSNEP
-1047 VVGDKV
+1047 HVGDNV
-1053 VQLGNTS
+1053 VQLGNPT
-1060 DTSRQSAIIIDVTQE
+1060 DTSRQSAIVIDVSRE

-1085 ITTFSLVAKDNINL
+1085 ITGYNLTAKDSINL

-1194 RIRFW
+1194 QIRFW

-1282 VKVFM
+1282 VNVFM

-1324 GGRQN
+1324 GGRQS
-1329 EAIRIKNG
+1329 EAIRIENG
-1337 CVSGLAYKT
+1337 YVSGLAYKT
-1346 LRVNASTTI
+1346 LRVSASTTI

-1380 GAEGSFVIVR
+1380 GAEGNFVIVR
-1390 RNNSANVKVNGNGAQ
+1390 RINSANVKVNGNGAQ

-1432 NWLYNHM
+1432 YWLYNHM

>member
-1 MVIKSLV
+1 MIIKSLV
-8 PALLVYDNKVML
+8 PSLLD
-20 YNNKAITFNL
+20 NNKAITFNL
-30 LANEIEI
+30 LAKEIEI

-46 MGESVITMDVYFGPE
+46 MGESVITMDAYFGPE

-124 TLQTIGTKFAFLA
+124 TLQTIGMKFAFLA

-144 RLNDNLTY
+144 RLSDNLTY

-198 IEEDNGQISIKVG
+198 IEEDNGQISIKIG

-274 FVGDPDANAITELS
+274 FVGDPDANSITELS

-389 NVPEEDANF
+389 NYAEAEEKGEFAYKSTEIKVDF
-398 PVEASTINAQIDVND
+398 PGMDTRRGPVVYDKLFTQSVTSEEMEVKATLPTLTFSIYGKETSTIPRGVERYTKWFDGDHLDYAELNVYVLSESGQVVFTKALNALTDMEYTDARGEV
-413 QQNMSGAYGHLY
+413 QN
-425 ELEPYVMESDMLT
+425 
-438 TLRPNQRISCDFLLR
+438 
-453 LTAYI
+453 
-458 QYLEYNSGPIIGNPP
+458 
-473 NIEGKWI
+473 EGKSKFEVQLPM
-480 GLWDQQWIMSP
+480 GKYH
-491 LVDETSSIH
+491 VRT
-500 RWNYEILI
+500 
-508 QAVDYTTGEVVATKT
+508 AVSFKCTKNPGSNQHYYMAVTTGRFSVAPAEV
-523 LTPDDW
+523 
-529 EYSAISIDLTVP
+529 I
-541 AAGNYKL
+541 G
-548 RITASAPKENQQ
+548 
-560 QYTYLRTFATPDGLI
+560 
-575 PYRVRDKQGD
+575 PYRQV
-585 PVEYKRWSANGFK
+585 
-598 MTLNATNIKV
+598 
-608 LNEVGI
+608 
-614 GEYKQTFDIWI
+614 FDIWI

-810 LIGDTDLVLYI
+810 LIGETDLVLYI

-867 SSSQIVAEAAKTFET
+867 SSSQLVAEAAKTFET

-897 THFTED
+897 THFTAE
-903 VTFTHTM
+903 VTFADATM
-910 SSDNFKPGGFGG
+910 SDNFRQGGFGG
-922 SGWGAYK
+922 SGWGMYK
-929 DNDGNSVFEVDR
+929 NQDGSSVFEVDH
-941 LIVRRRADFN
+941 LFVRRKMNVN
-951 EVAINQVT
+951 EIVINQIT
-959 FFQGKQVFSAAGGEI
+959 AIGGKQVLTSASGTISEVEDIGEA
-974 VKIDDGDGY
+974 
-983 WRCWVS
+983 WRCYLEQTDGKQTNEFAVG
-989 DPNNATGPAFVNNDL
+989 DQ
-1004 AYSQIVEPE
+1004 AYSQMIGDIDE
-1013 STELNRFYW
+1013 STLENVFYW
-1022 RRIIN
+1022 RKVVGIGIN
-1027 VGSGFI
+1027 YI
-1033 DLSKTEAAEGSSEP
+1033 DLSKTDAATNSNEP
-1047 VVGDKV
+1047 HVGDNV
-1053 VQLGNTS
+1053 VQLGNPT
-1060 DTSRQSAIIIDVTQE
+1060 DTSRQSAIVIDVSRE

-1085 ITTFSLVAKDNINL
+1085 VTGYNLTSKDNINL

-1119 ERTKYL
+1119 DRTKYL

-1172 SVLVGMTAEDADVPS
+1172 SVLVGMTADDAAVPS

-1194 RIRFW
+1194 QIRFW

-1242 IGDGRIGSISGPNDP
+1242 IGSGRIGSIFDPNDP
-1257 DPNNGMSLYDS
+1257 NPTNGMSLYDS

-1282 VKVFM
+1282 VNVFM
-1287 GTNVFPA
+1287 GTNVFSA

-1307 RDDNLFGY
+1307 RDDNMFGY

-1324 GGRQN
+1324 GGQQN
-1329 EAIRIKNG
+1329 EAIRIENG
-1337 CVSGLAYKT
+1337 YVSGLAYKT
-1346 LRVNASTTI
+1346 LRISASTTI

-1380 GAEGSFVIVR
+1380 GAEGNFVIVR
-1390 RNNSANVKVNGNGAQ
+1390 RNNSANVKVNGNGAR
-1405 ILRGSASLETSVG
+1405 ILRKSTSLETNVG
-1418 EGLGDAALFLWDGQ
+1418 EGLGDAAMFLWDGQ
-1432 NWLYNHM
+1432 YWIYNHM
-1439 MR
+1439 YR

>member
-68 NWTVMYN
+68 NWTVQYN

-124 TLQTIGTKFAFLA
+124 TLQTIGMKFAFLA

-144 RLNDNLTY
+144 RLSDNLTY

-198 IEEDNGQISIKVG
+198 IEEDNGQISIKIG

-368 VWLGTLGRAD
+368 VWLGELGRAD

-389 NVPEEDANF
+389 NYAEAEEEGEFAYKSTEIKVDFPGMDTRRGPVVYDKLFTQSVTSEEMEVKATLPTLTFSIYGKETSTVPRG
-398 PVEASTINAQIDVND
+398 VERYTKWFDSN
-413 QQNMSGAYGHLY
+413 H
-425 ELEPYVMESDMLT
+425 
-438 TLRPNQRISCDFLLR
+438 
-453 LTAYI
+453 
-458 QYLEYNSGPIIGNPP
+458 LEYAELNVYVLSESNQVVFSKALNALTDMEYTDARGEVQN
-473 NIEGKWI
+473 EGK
-480 GLWDQQWIMSP
+480 SKF
-491 LVDETSSIH
+491 
-500 RWNYEILI
+500 EIQLPM
-508 QAVDYTTGEVVATKT
+508 GK
-523 LTPDDW
+523 
-529 EYSAISIDLTVP
+529 
-541 AAGNYKL
+541 
-548 RITASAPKENQQ
+548 
-560 QYTYLRTFATPDGLI
+560 
-575 PYRVRDKQGD
+575 YRVRTSVSFKCTTNPGSNQHYYMAVTTG
-585 PVEYKRWSANGFK
+585 RFSAAPAEG
-598 MTLNATNIKV
+598 
-608 LNEVGI
+608 VGP
-614 GEYKQTFDIWI
+614 YRQVFDIWI

-730 PNTKQNAKPGDHF
+730 PNTKHNAKPGDHF

-810 LIGDTDLVLYI
+810 LIGETDLVLYI

-897 THFTED
+897 THFTAE
-903 VTFTHTM
+903 VTFADTTM
-910 SSDNFKPGGFGG
+910 SDNFRQGGFGG
-922 SGWGAYK
+922 SGWGMYK
-929 DNDGNSVFEVDR
+929 NQDGSSVFEVDH
-941 LIVRRRADFN
+941 LFVRRKMNVN
-951 EVAINQVT
+951 EIVINQIT
-959 FFQGKQVFSAAGGEI
+959 AIGGKQVLTSASGTISEVEDIGEA
-974 VKIDDGDGY
+974 
-983 WRCWVS
+983 WRCYLEQTDGKQTNEFAVG
-989 DPNNATGPAFVNNDL
+989 DQ
-1004 AYSQIVEPE
+1004 AYSQMIGDIDE
-1013 STELNRFYW
+1013 STLENVFYW
-1022 RRIIN
+1022 RKVVGIGIN
-1027 VGSGFI
+1027 YI
-1033 DLSKTEAAEGSSEP
+1033 DLSKTDAATNSDEP
-1047 VVGDKV
+1047 HAGDNV
-1053 VQLGNTS
+1053 VQLGNPT
-1060 DTSRQSAIIIDVTQE
+1060 DTSRQSAIVIDVSRE

-1085 ITTFSLVAKDNINL
+1085 ITGYNLTAKDSINL

-1172 SVLVGMTAEDADVPS
+1172 SVLVGMTAEDAEVPS

-1194 RIRFW
+1194 QIRFW

-1204 SERYDAP
+1204 SERYGAP

-1282 VKVFM
+1282 VNVFM

-1315 NIGLLIDVR
+1315 NIGLLVDVR
-1324 GGRQN
+1324 GGQQN
-1329 EAIRIKNG
+1329 EAIRIENG
-1337 CVSGLAYKT
+1337 YVSGLAYKT

>member
-1 MVIKSLV
+1 MIIKSLV

-68 NWTVMYN
+68 NWTVVYN

-124 TLQTIGTKFAFLA
+124 TLQTIGMKFAFLA

-144 RLNDNLTY
+144 RLGDNLAY

-184 VLTQLYELYSVRWS
+184 VLTQLYELYGVRWS

-274 FVGDPDANAITELS
+274 FVGDPDANSITELS

-389 NVPEEDANF
+389 NYAEAEEEGEFAYKSTEIKVDF
-398 PVEASTINAQIDVND
+398 PGMDPRRGPVVYDKLFTQSVTSEEMEVKATLPTLTFSIYGKETSTIPRGVERYTKWFDSDHLDYAELNVYVLSESGQVVFTKALNALTDMEYTDARGEV
-413 QQNMSGAYGHLY
+413 QN
-425 ELEPYVMESDMLT
+425 
-438 TLRPNQRISCDFLLR
+438 
-453 LTAYI
+453 
-458 QYLEYNSGPIIGNPP
+458 
-473 NIEGKWI
+473 EGKSKFEVQLPM
-480 GLWDQQWIMSP
+480 GKYH
-491 LVDETSSIH
+491 VRT
-500 RWNYEILI
+500 
-508 QAVDYTTGEVVATKT
+508 AVSFKCTKNPGSEQHYYMAVTTGRFSVA
-523 LTPDDW
+523 
-529 EYSAISIDLTVP
+529 P
-541 AAGNYKL
+541 AEG
-548 RITASAPKENQQ
+548 I
-560 QYTYLRTFATPDGLI
+560 G
-575 PYRVRDKQGD
+575 PYRQV
-585 PVEYKRWSANGFK
+585 
-598 MTLNATNIKV
+598 
-608 LNEVGI
+608 
-614 GEYKQTFDIWI
+614 FDIWI

-810 LIGDTDLVLYI
+810 LIGETDLVLYI

-897 THFTED
+897 THFTAE
-903 VTFTHTM
+903 VTFADTTM
-910 SSDNFKPGGFGG
+910 SDNFRQGSFGG
-922 SGWGAYK
+922 SGWGMYK
-929 DNDGNSVFEVDR
+929 NPDGSSVFEVDH
-941 LIVRRRADFN
+941 LFVRRKMNVN
-951 EVAINQVT
+951 EIVINQIT
-959 FFQGKQVFSAAGGEI
+959 AIGGKQVLTSASGTISEVEDIGEA
-974 VKIDDGDGY
+974 
-983 WRCWVS
+983 WRCYLEQT
-989 DPNNATGPAFVNNDL
+989 DGKQTNEFVVGDQ
-1004 AYSQIVEPE
+1004 AYSQMIGDIDE
-1013 STELNRFYW
+1013 STLENVFYW
-1022 RRIIN
+1022 RKVVGIGIN
-1027 VGSGFI
+1027 YI
-1033 DLSKTEAAEGSSEP
+1033 DLSKTDAATNSNEP
-1047 VVGDKV
+1047 HVGDNV
-1053 VQLGNTS
+1053 VQLGNPT
-1060 DTSRQSAIIIDVTQE
+1060 DTSRQSAIVIDVSRE

-1085 ITTFSLVAKDNINL
+1085 ITGYNLTAKDSINL

-1172 SVLVGMTAEDADVPS
+1172 SVLVGMTAEDAEVPS

-1194 RIRFW
+1194 QIRFW

-1204 SERYDAP
+1204 SERYGAP

-1242 IGDGRIGSISGPNDP
+1242 IGSGRIGSISDPNDP
-1257 DPNNGMSLYDS
+1257 NPTNGMSLYDS

-1282 VKVFM
+1282 VNVFM

-1294 TTGATCMARFESW
+1294 TTGSTCMARFESW

-1324 GGRQN
+1324 GGQQN

-1337 CVSGLAYKT
+1337 YVSGLAYKT
-1346 LRVNASTTI
+1346 LRISASTTI

-1380 GAEGSFVIVR
+1380 GAEGNFVIVR

-1405 ILRGSASLETSVG
+1405 ILRRSASSETNVG

-1432 NWLYNHM
+1432 YWLYNHM
-1439 MR
+1439 YR

>member
-46 MGESVITMDVYFGPE
+46 MGESVITMDVHFGPE

-68 NWTVMYN
+68 NWTVQYN

-124 TLQTIGTKFAFLA
+124 TLQTIGMKFAFLA

-144 RLNDNLTY
+144 RLRDNLAY
-152 YYGARWKVVLNPDME
+152 YYGARWKVILNPDME

-211 FPAPEIEHI
+211 FPSPEIEHI

-389 NVPEEDANF
+389 NYAEAEEEGEFAYKSTEIKVDF
-398 PVEASTINAQIDVND
+398 PGMDTRRGPVVYDKLFTQSVTSEEMEVKATLPTLTFSIYGKETSTIPRGVERYTKWFDSNHLDYAELNVYVLSESGQVVFSKALNALTDMEYTDARGEV
-413 QQNMSGAYGHLY
+413 QN
-425 ELEPYVMESDMLT
+425 
-438 TLRPNQRISCDFLLR
+438 
-453 LTAYI
+453 
-458 QYLEYNSGPIIGNPP
+458 
-473 NIEGKWI
+473 EGK
-480 GLWDQQWIMSP
+480 SKF
-491 LVDETSSIH
+491 
-500 RWNYEILI
+500 EIQLPM
-508 QAVDYTTGEVVATKT
+508 GK
-523 LTPDDW
+523 
-529 EYSAISIDLTVP
+529 
-541 AAGNYKL
+541 
-548 RITASAPKENQQ
+548 
-560 QYTYLRTFATPDGLI
+560 
-575 PYRVRDKQGD
+575 YRVRTSVSFKCTTNPGSNQHYYMAVTTG
-585 PVEYKRWSANGFK
+585 RFSAAPAEG
-598 MTLNATNIKV
+598 
-608 LNEVGI
+608 VGP
-614 GEYKQTFDIWI
+614 YRQVFDIWI

-810 LIGDTDLVLYI
+810 LIGETDLVLYI

-897 THFTED
+897 THFTAE
-903 VTFTHTM
+903 VTFADTTM
-910 SSDNFKPGGFGG
+910 SDNFRQGGFGG
-922 SGWGAYK
+922 YGWGMYK
-929 DNDGNSVFEVDR
+929 NPDGSSVFEVDH
-941 LIVRRRADFN
+941 LFVRRKMNVN
-951 EVAINQVT
+951 EIVINQIT
-959 FFQGKQVFSAAGGEI
+959 AIGGKQVLTSASGTISEVEDIGEA
-974 VKIDDGDGY
+974 
-983 WRCWVS
+983 WRCYLEQT
-989 DPNNATGPAFVNNDL
+989 DGKQTNEFVVGDQ
-1004 AYSQIVEPE
+1004 AYSQMIGDIDE
-1013 STELNRFYW
+1013 STLENVFYW
-1022 RRIIN
+1022 RKVVGIGIN
-1027 VGSGFI
+1027 YI
-1033 DLSKTEAAEGSSEP
+1033 DLSKTDAATNSNEP
-1047 VVGDKV
+1047 HVGDNV
-1053 VQLGNTS
+1053 VQLGNPT
-1060 DTSRQSAIIIDVTQE
+1060 DTSRQSAIVIDVSRE

-1085 ITTFSLVAKDNINL
+1085 ITGYNLTAKDSINL

-1119 ERTKYL
+1119 DRTKYL

-1194 RIRFW
+1194 QIRFW

-1282 VKVFM
+1282 VNVFM

-1324 GGRQN
+1324 GGQQN
-1329 EAIRIKNG
+1329 EAIRIENG
-1337 CVSGLAYKT
+1337 YVSGLAYKT
-1346 LRVNASTTI
+1346 LRVSASTTI

-1380 GAEGSFVIVR
+1380 GAEGNFVIVR

-1405 ILRGSASLETSVG
+1405 ILRSSTSLETSVG
-1418 EGLGDAALFLWDGQ
+1418 EGLGDAAMFLWDGQ
-1432 NWLYNHM
+1432 YWLYNHM
-1439 MR
+1439 YR

>member
-68 NWTVMYN
+68 NWTVQYN

-124 TLQTIGTKFAFLA
+124 TLQTIGMKFAFLA

-144 RLNDNLTY
+144 RLRDNLAY
-152 YYGARWKVVLNPDME
+152 YYGARWKVILNPDME

-389 NVPEEDANF
+389 NYAEAEEEGEFAYKSTEIKVDF
-398 PVEASTINAQIDVND
+398 PGMDTRRGPVVYDKLFTQSVTSEEMEVKATLPTLTFSIYGKETSTIPRGVERYTKWFDSN
-413 QQNMSGAYGHLY
+413 H
-425 ELEPYVMESDMLT
+425 
-438 TLRPNQRISCDFLLR
+438 
-453 LTAYI
+453 
-458 QYLEYNSGPIIGNPP
+458 LEYAELNVYVLSESGQVVFTKALNALTDMEYTDARGEVQN
-473 NIEGKWI
+473 EGK
-480 GLWDQQWIMSP
+480 SKF
-491 LVDETSSIH
+491 
-500 RWNYEILI
+500 EIQLPM
-508 QAVDYTTGEVVATKT
+508 GK
-523 LTPDDW
+523 
-529 EYSAISIDLTVP
+529 
-541 AAGNYKL
+541 
-548 RITASAPKENQQ
+548 
-560 QYTYLRTFATPDGLI
+560 
-575 PYRVRDKQGD
+575 YRVRTSVSFKCTTNPGSNQHYYMAVTTG
-585 PVEYKRWSANGFK
+585 RFSAAPAEG
-598 MTLNATNIKV
+598 
-608 LNEVGI
+608 VGP
-614 GEYKQTFDIWI
+614 YRQVFDIWI

-810 LIGDTDLVLYI
+810 LIGETDLVLYI

-897 THFTED
+897 THFTAE
-903 VTFTHTM
+903 VTFADTTM
-910 SSDNFKPGGFGG
+910 SDNFRQGGFGG
-922 SGWGAYK
+922 SGWGRYK
-929 DNDGNSVFEVDR
+929 NPDGSSVFEVDH
-941 LIVRRRADFN
+941 LFVRRKMNVN
-951 EVAINQVT
+951 EIVINQIT
-959 FFQGKQVFSAAGGEI
+959 AIGGKQVLTSASGTISEVEDIGEA
-974 VKIDDGDGY
+974 
-983 WRCWVS
+983 WRCYLEQTDGKQTNEFAVG
-989 DPNNATGPAFVNNDL
+989 DQ
-1004 AYSQIVEPE
+1004 AYSQMIGDIDE
-1013 STELNRFYW
+1013 STLENVFYW
-1022 RRIIN
+1022 RKVVGIGIN
-1027 VGSGFI
+1027 YI
-1033 DLSKTEAAEGSSEP
+1033 DLSKTDAATNSDEP
-1047 VVGDKV
+1047 HAGDNV
-1053 VQLGNTS
+1053 VQLGNST
-1060 DTSRQSAIIIDVTQE
+1060 DTSRQSAIVIDVSRE

-1085 ITTFSLVAKDNINL
+1085 ITGYNLTAKDNINL

-1172 SVLVGMTAEDADVPS
+1172 SVLVGMTAEDAEVPS

-1194 RIRFW
+1194 QIRFW

-1204 SERYDAP
+1204 SERYGAP

-1257 DPNNGMSLYDS
+1257 GPNNGMSLYDS

-1282 VKVFM
+1282 VNVFM

-1324 GGRQN
+1324 GGQQN
-1329 EAIRIKNG
+1329 EAIRIENG
-1337 CVSGLAYKT
+1337 YVSGLAYKT
-1346 LRVNASTTI
+1346 LSVSASTTI

-1380 GAEGSFVIVR
+1380 GAEGNFVIVR

-1432 NWLYNHM
+1432 YWLYNHM

>member
-124 TLQTIGTKFAFLA
+124 TLQTIGMKFAFLA

-144 RLNDNLTY
+144 RLGDNLTY

-198 IEEDNGQISIKVG
+198 IEEDNGQISIKIG

-389 NVPEEDANF
+389 NYAEAEEEGEFAYKSTEIKVDF
-398 PVEASTINAQIDVND
+398 PGMDTRRGPVVYDKLFTQSVTSEEMEVKATLPTLTFSIYGKETSTIPRGVERYTKWFDSDHLDYAELNVYVLSESGQVVFTKALNALTDMEYTDARGKV
-413 QQNMSGAYGHLY
+413 QN
-425 ELEPYVMESDMLT
+425 
-438 TLRPNQRISCDFLLR
+438 
-453 LTAYI
+453 
-458 QYLEYNSGPIIGNPP
+458 
-473 NIEGKWI
+473 EGKSKFEVQLPM
-480 GLWDQQWIMSP
+480 GKYH
-491 LVDETSSIH
+491 VRT
-500 RWNYEILI
+500 
-508 QAVDYTTGEVVATKT
+508 AVSFKCTKNPGSNQHYYMAVTTGRFSVA
-523 LTPDDW
+523 
-529 EYSAISIDLTVP
+529 P
-541 AAGNYKL
+541 AEG
-548 RITASAPKENQQ
+548 I
-560 QYTYLRTFATPDGLI
+560 G
-575 PYRVRDKQGD
+575 PYRQV
-585 PVEYKRWSANGFK
+585 
-598 MTLNATNIKV
+598 
-608 LNEVGI
+608 
-614 GEYKQTFDIWI
+614 FDIWI

-810 LIGDTDLVLYI
+810 LIGETDLVLYI

-859 RRLSSNIM
+859 RRLSSNLM

-897 THFTED
+897 THFTAE
-903 VTFTHTM
+903 VTFADTTM
-910 SSDNFKPGGFGG
+910 SDNFRQGGFGG
-922 SGWGAYK
+922 SGWGMYK
-929 DNDGNSVFEVDR
+929 NLDGSSVFEVDH
-941 LIVRRRADFN
+941 LFVRRKMNVN
-951 EVAINQVT
+951 EIVINQIT
-959 FFQGKQVFSAAGGEI
+959 AIGGKQVLTSASGTISEVEDIGEA
-974 VKIDDGDGY
+974 
-983 WRCWVS
+983 WRCYLEQTDGKQTNEFAVG
-989 DPNNATGPAFVNNDL
+989 DQ
-1004 AYSQIVEPE
+1004 AYSQMIGDIDE
-1013 STELNRFYW
+1013 STLENVFYW
-1022 RRIIN
+1022 RKVVGIGIN
-1027 VGSGFI
+1027 YI
-1033 DLSKTEAAEGSSEP
+1033 DLSKTDAATNSNEP
-1047 VVGDKV
+1047 HVGDNV
-1053 VQLGNTS
+1053 VQLGNPT
-1060 DTSRQSAIIIDVTQE
+1060 DTSRQSAIVIDVSRE

-1085 ITTFSLVAKDNINL
+1085 ITGYNLTAKDSINL

-1194 RIRFW
+1194 QIRFW

-1282 VKVFM
+1282 VNVFM

-1324 GGRQN
+1324 GGQQN

-1346 LRVNASTTI
+1346 LRVSASTTI

-1380 GAEGSFVIVR
+1380 GAEGNFVIVR

-1405 ILRGSASLETSVG
+1405 ILRSSTSLETSVG
-1418 EGLGDAALFLWDGQ
+1418 EGLGDAAMFLWDGQ
-1432 NWLYNHM
+1432 YWLYNHM
-1439 MR
+1439 YR

>member
-46 MGESVITMDVYFGPE
+46 MGESVITMDVHFGPE

-68 NWTVMYN
+68 NWTVQYN

-124 TLQTIGTKFAFLA
+124 TLQTIGMKFAFLA

-144 RLNDNLTY
+144 RLRDNLAY
-152 YYGARWKVVLNPDME
+152 YYGARWKVILNPDME

-211 FPAPEIEHI
+211 FPSPEIEHI

-389 NVPEEDANF
+389 NYAEAEEEGEFAYKSTEIKVDFPGMDTRRDPVVYDKTFTQSVTSEEMEVKATLPTLTFSIYGKETSTVPRG
-398 PVEASTINAQIDVND
+398 VERYTKWFDSN
-413 QQNMSGAYGHLY
+413 H
-425 ELEPYVMESDMLT
+425 
-438 TLRPNQRISCDFLLR
+438 
-453 LTAYI
+453 
-458 QYLEYNSGPIIGNPP
+458 LEYAELNVYVLSESNQVVFSKALNALTDMEYTDARGEVQN
-473 NIEGKWI
+473 EGK
-480 GLWDQQWIMSP
+480 SKF
-491 LVDETSSIH
+491 
-500 RWNYEILI
+500 EIQLPM
-508 QAVDYTTGEVVATKT
+508 GK
-523 LTPDDW
+523 
-529 EYSAISIDLTVP
+529 
-541 AAGNYKL
+541 
-548 RITASAPKENQQ
+548 
-560 QYTYLRTFATPDGLI
+560 
-575 PYRVRDKQGD
+575 YRVRTSVSFKCTTNPGSNRHYYMA
-585 PVEYKRWSANGFK
+585 VTTGRFSAAPAEG
-598 MTLNATNIKV
+598 
-608 LNEVGI
+608 VGP
-614 GEYKQTFDIWI
+614 YRQVFDIWI

-633 SIVDVWWPKIGQREA
+633 SIVDVWWPKIGQHEA

-810 LIGDTDLVLYI
+810 LIGETDLVLYI

-897 THFTED
+897 THFTAE
-903 VTFTHTM
+903 VTFADTTM
-910 SSDNFKPGGFGG
+910 SDNFRQGGFGG
-922 SGWGAYK
+922 SGWGMYK
-929 DNDGNSVFEVDR
+929 NPDGSSVFEVDH
-941 LIVRRRADFN
+941 LFVRRKMNVN
-951 EVAINQVT
+951 EIVINQIT
-959 FFQGKQVFSAAGGEI
+959 AIGGKQVLTSASGTISEVEDIGEA
-974 VKIDDGDGY
+974 
-983 WRCWVS
+983 WRCYLEQT
-989 DPNNATGPAFVNNDL
+989 DGKQTNEFVVGDQ
-1004 AYSQIVEPE
+1004 AYSQMIGDIDE
-1013 STELNRFYW
+1013 STLENVFYW
-1022 RRIIN
+1022 RKVVGIGIN
-1027 VGSGFI
+1027 YI
-1033 DLSKTEAAEGSSEP
+1033 DLSKTDAATNSNEP
-1047 VVGDKV
+1047 HVGDNV
-1053 VQLGNTS
+1053 VQLGNPT
-1060 DTSRQSAIIIDVTQE
+1060 DTSRQSAIVIDVSRE

-1085 ITTFSLVAKDNINL
+1085 ITGYNLTAKDSINL

-1119 ERTKYL
+1119 DRTKYL

-1194 RIRFW
+1194 QIRFW

-1282 VKVFM
+1282 VNVFM

-1324 GGRQN
+1324 GGHQN
-1329 EAIRIKNG
+1329 EAIRIENG
-1337 CVSGLAYKT
+1337 YVSGLAYKT
-1346 LRVNASTTI
+1346 LRVSASTTI

-1362 SCYNTSEITI
+1362 SCYNTSGITI

-1380 GAEGSFVIVR
+1380 GAEGNFVIVR

-1432 NWLYNHM
+1432 YWLYNHM

>member
-68 NWTVMYN
+68 NWTVQYN

-124 TLQTIGTKFAFLA
+124 TLQTIGMKFAFLA

-144 RLNDNLTY
+144 RLRDNLAY
-152 YYGARWKVVLNPDME
+152 YYGARWKVILNPDME

-211 FPAPEIEHI
+211 FPSPEIEHI

-389 NVPEEDANF
+389 NYAEAEEEGEFAYKSTEIKVDFPGMDTRRGPVVYDKTFTQSVTSEEMEVKATLPTLTFSIYGKETSTVPRG
-398 PVEASTINAQIDVND
+398 VERYTKWFDSN
-413 QQNMSGAYGHLY
+413 H
-425 ELEPYVMESDMLT
+425 
-438 TLRPNQRISCDFLLR
+438 
-453 LTAYI
+453 
-458 QYLEYNSGPIIGNPP
+458 LEYAELNVYVLSESNQVVFSKALNALTDMEYTDARGEVQN
-473 NIEGKWI
+473 EGK
-480 GLWDQQWIMSP
+480 SKF
-491 LVDETSSIH
+491 
-500 RWNYEILI
+500 EIQLPM
-508 QAVDYTTGEVVATKT
+508 GK
-523 LTPDDW
+523 
-529 EYSAISIDLTVP
+529 
-541 AAGNYKL
+541 
-548 RITASAPKENQQ
+548 
-560 QYTYLRTFATPDGLI
+560 
-575 PYRVRDKQGD
+575 YRVRTSVSFKCTTNPGSNQHYYMAVTTG
-585 PVEYKRWSANGFK
+585 RFSAAPAEG
-598 MTLNATNIKV
+598 
-608 LNEVGI
+608 VGP
-614 GEYKQTFDIWI
+614 YRQVFDIWI

-810 LIGDTDLVLYI
+810 LIGETDLVLYI

-867 SSSQIVAEAAKTFET
+867 SSSQIAAEAAKTFET

-897 THFTED
+897 THFTAE
-903 VTFTHTM
+903 VTFADTTM
-910 SSDNFKPGGFGG
+910 SDNFRQGGFGG
-922 SGWGAYK
+922 SGWGMYK
-929 DNDGNSVFEVDR
+929 NLDGSSVFEVDH
-941 LIVRRRADFN
+941 LFVRRKMNVN
-951 EVAINQVT
+951 EIVINQIT
-959 FFQGKQVFSAAGGEI
+959 AIGGKQVLTSASGTISEVEDIGEA
-974 VKIDDGDGY
+974 
-983 WRCWVS
+983 WRCYLEQT
-989 DPNNATGPAFVNNDL
+989 DGKQTNEFVVGDQ
-1004 AYSQIVEPE
+1004 AYSQMIGDIDE
-1013 STELNRFYW
+1013 STLENVFYW
-1022 RRIIN
+1022 RKVVGIGIN
-1027 VGSGFI
+1027 YI
-1033 DLSKTEAAEGSSEP
+1033 DLSKTDAATNSNEP
-1047 VVGDKV
+1047 HVGDNV
-1053 VQLGNTS
+1053 VQLGNPT
-1060 DTSRQSAIIIDVTQE
+1060 DTSRQSAIVIDVSRE

-1085 ITTFSLVAKDNINL
+1085 ITGYNLTAKDSINL

-1194 RIRFW
+1194 QIRFW

-1282 VKVFM
+1282 VNVFM

-1329 EAIRIKNG
+1329 EAIRIENG
-1337 CVSGLAYKT
+1337 YVSGLAYKT

-1380 GAEGSFVIVR
+1380 GAEGNFVIVR

-1432 NWLYNHM
+1432 YWLYNHM

>member
-68 NWTVMYN
+68 NWTVQYN

-124 TLQTIGTKFAFLA
+124 TLQTIGMKFAFLA

-144 RLNDNLTY
+144 RLRDNLAY
-152 YYGARWKVVLNPDME
+152 YYGARWKVILNPDME

-198 IEEDNGQISIKVG
+198 IEEDNGQISIKIG

-368 VWLGTLGRAD
+368 VWLGELGRAD

-389 NVPEEDANF
+389 NYAEAEEEGEFAYKSTEIKVDFPGMDTRRGPVVYDKTFTQSVTSEEMEVKATLPTLTFSIYGKETSTVPRG
-398 PVEASTINAQIDVND
+398 VERYTKWFDSN
-413 QQNMSGAYGHLY
+413 H
-425 ELEPYVMESDMLT
+425 
-438 TLRPNQRISCDFLLR
+438 
-453 LTAYI
+453 
-458 QYLEYNSGPIIGNPP
+458 LEYAELNVYVLSESNQVVFSKALNALTDMEYTDARGEVQN
-473 NIEGKWI
+473 EGK
-480 GLWDQQWIMSP
+480 SKF
-491 LVDETSSIH
+491 
-500 RWNYEILI
+500 EIQLPM
-508 QAVDYTTGEVVATKT
+508 GK
-523 LTPDDW
+523 
-529 EYSAISIDLTVP
+529 
-541 AAGNYKL
+541 
-548 RITASAPKENQQ
+548 
-560 QYTYLRTFATPDGLI
+560 
-575 PYRVRDKQGD
+575 YRVRTSVSFKCTTNPGSNQHYYMAVTTG
-585 PVEYKRWSANGFK
+585 RFSAAPAEG
-598 MTLNATNIKV
+598 
-608 LNEVGI
+608 VGP
-614 GEYKQTFDIWI
+614 YRQVFDIWI

-810 LIGDTDLVLYI
+810 LIGETDLVLYI

-867 SSSQIVAEAAKTFET
+867 SSSQIVAEATKTFET

-897 THFTED
+897 THFTAE
-903 VTFTHTM
+903 VTFADTTM
-910 SSDNFKPGGFGG
+910 SDNFRQGGFGG
-922 SGWGAYK
+922 SGWGMYK
-929 DNDGNSVFEVDR
+929 NLDGSSVFEVDH
-941 LIVRRRADFN
+941 LFVRRKMNVN
-951 EVAINQVT
+951 EIVINQIT
-959 FFQGKQVFSAAGGEI
+959 AIGGKQVLTSASGTISEVEDIGEA
-974 VKIDDGDGY
+974 
-983 WRCWVS
+983 WRCYLEQTDGKQTNEFAVG
-989 DPNNATGPAFVNNDL
+989 DQ
-1004 AYSQIVEPE
+1004 AYSQMIGDIDE
-1013 STELNRFYW
+1013 STLENVFYW
-1022 RRIIN
+1022 RKVVGIGIN
-1027 VGSGFI
+1027 YI
-1033 DLSKTEAAEGSSEP
+1033 DLSKTDAATNSNEP
-1047 VVGDKV
+1047 HVGDNV
-1053 VQLGNTS
+1053 VQLGNPT
-1060 DTSRQSAIIIDVTQE
+1060 DTSRQSAIVIDVSRE

-1085 ITTFSLVAKDNINL
+1085 ITGYNLTAKDSINL

-1194 RIRFW
+1194 QIRFW

-1257 DPNNGMSLYDS
+1257 GPNNGMSLYDS

-1282 VKVFM
+1282 VNVFM

-1324 GGRQN
+1324 GGQQN
-1329 EAIRIKNG
+1329 EAIRIENG
-1337 CVSGLAYKT
+1337 YVSGLAYKT
-1346 LRVNASTTI
+1346 LRVSASTTI

-1380 GAEGSFVIVR
+1380 GAEGNFVIVR

-1432 NWLYNHM
+1432 YWLYNHM

>member
-1 MVIKSLV
+1 MIIKSLV
-8 PALLVYDNKVML
+8 PTLLVYDNKVMI

-61 EEPGFNL
+61 EEPGFDL
-68 NWTVMYN
+68 NWTVVYN

-105 EREDLK
+105 ERENLK

-124 TLQTIGTKFAFLA
+124 TLQTIGMKFAFLA

-144 RLNDNLTY
+144 RLGDNLAY

-184 VLTQLYELYSVRWS
+184 VLTQLYELYGVRWS

-389 NVPEEDANF
+389 NYAEAEEEGEFAYKSTEIKVDF
-398 PVEASTINAQIDVND
+398 PGMDTRRGPVVYDKLFTQSVTSEEMEVKATLPTLTFSIYGKETSTIPRGVERYTKWFDSDHLDYAELNVYVLSESGQVVFTKALNALTDMEYTDARGEV
-413 QQNMSGAYGHLY
+413 QN
-425 ELEPYVMESDMLT
+425 
-438 TLRPNQRISCDFLLR
+438 
-453 LTAYI
+453 
-458 QYLEYNSGPIIGNPP
+458 
-473 NIEGKWI
+473 EGKSKFEVQLPM
-480 GLWDQQWIMSP
+480 GKYHVRTVVSFKCTKNPGSNRHYYM
-491 LVDETSSIH
+491 
-500 RWNYEILI
+500 
-508 QAVDYTTGEVVATKT
+508 AVTTGRFSVA
-523 LTPDDW
+523 
-529 EYSAISIDLTVP
+529 P
-541 AAGNYKL
+541 AEG
-548 RITASAPKENQQ
+548 I
-560 QYTYLRTFATPDGLI
+560 G
-575 PYRVRDKQGD
+575 PYRQV
-585 PVEYKRWSANGFK
+585 
-598 MTLNATNIKV
+598 
-608 LNEVGI
+608 
-614 GEYKQTFDIWI
+614 FDIWI

-810 LIGDTDLVLYI
+810 LIGETDLVLYI

-897 THFTED
+897 THFTAE
-903 VTFTHTM
+903 VTFADTTM
-910 SSDNFKPGGFGG
+910 SDNFRQGGFGG
-922 SGWGAYK
+922 SGWGMYK
-929 DNDGNSVFEVDR
+929 NQDGSSVFEVDH
-941 LIVRRRADFN
+941 LFVRRKMNVN
-951 EVAINQVT
+951 EIVINQIT
-959 FFQGKQVFSAAGGEI
+959 AIGGKQVLTSASGTISEVEDIGEA
-974 VKIDDGDGY
+974 
-983 WRCWVS
+983 WRCYLEQTDGKQTNEFAVG
-989 DPNNATGPAFVNNDL
+989 DQ
-1004 AYSQIVEPE
+1004 AYSQMIGDIDE
-1013 STELNRFYW
+1013 STLENVFYW
-1022 RRIIN
+1022 RKVVGIGIN
-1027 VGSGFI
+1027 YI
-1033 DLSKTEAAEGSSEP
+1033 DLSKTDAATNSNEP
-1047 VVGDKV
+1047 HVGDNV
-1053 VQLGNTS
+1053 VQLGNPT
-1060 DTSRQSAIIIDVTQE
+1060 DTSRQSAIVIDVSRE

-1085 ITTFSLVAKDNINL
+1085 ITGYNLTAKDSINL

-1119 ERTKYL
+1119 DRTKYL
-1125 KYESLADG
+1125 KYESLPDG

-1172 SVLVGMTAEDADVPS
+1172 SVLVGMTAEDAEVPS
-1187 GVAASEG
+1187 GTAASEG
-1194 RIRFW
+1194 QIRFW

-1224 AEIKGEIVAE
+1224 AEIKGKIVAE
-1234 SGSIGGFQ
+1234 SGSIGGFK

-1257 DPNNGMSLYDS
+1257 VPNNGMSLYDS

-1282 VKVFM
+1282 VNVFL
-1287 GTNVFPA
+1287 GTNVFSA

-1307 RDDNLFGY
+1307 RDDDLFGY
-1315 NIGLLIDVR
+1315 NIGLVIDVR
-1324 GGRQN
+1324 GGQQN
-1329 EAIRIKNG
+1329 EAIRIENG
-1337 CVSGLAYKT
+1337 YVSGLAYKT
-1346 LRVNASTTI
+1346 LRVSASTAI

-1380 GAEGSFVIVR
+1380 GAKGSFVIVR

-1405 ILRGSASLETSVG
+1405 ILRKSTSLETSVG
-1418 EGLGDAALFLWDGQ
+1418 EGLGDAAMFLWDGQ
-1432 NWLYNHM
+1432 YWLYNHM
-1439 MR
+1439 YR